1 MTSMF
6 YLPRKLSGDSQIYT
20 EAELLAASKFVVVL
34 AEPGGGK
41 TDLMES
47 LARQLGTKAV
57 TATRFRHMGAEV
69 ENSPL
74 VIDAFDELAK
84 IDQSGI
90 HLVLANACKAK
101 ATRVIISSRSSEWS
115 NADTQLF
122 GEFFGEQPLV
132 VRLCEFDESDQQ
144 AIFLH
149 HYPEENF
156 IAFRSEVIRFEL
168 EPLLPNPL
176 FLQLF
181 AGAYIESD
189 RHFIDKRSIFSTAVE
204 RLAKE
209 ANSRVRSAAH
219 TLTSQQKIEL
229 AAEVFAKLLLSGAEG
244 VSTQEAMA
252 DRIYPTLA
260 SLLHPIASRND
271 ILATQLFK
279 PGERVDLHRPVH
291 KIVAEYCA
299 AHYLT
304 QRIADPTKPLML
316 ASCFAVIAPNNT
328 VRDELRGLLGWMAAL
343 GDQAIQEEAI
353 RIDPYAVL
361 ANGDPSQLLP
371 GSKRMLLAQLRKF
384 AAQDPYFRRGDY
396 WRRFSI
402 AGFFTQDVA
411 DELKPLLA
419 TGDEGHLRDLILELL
434 AGSSAIDSL
443 QDELHQLALAS
454 QESAH
459 TRILAT
465 RCLLKITGRDHY
477 ADLASLIIEASEVSL
492 EIAAE
497 IIIALG
503 YQTFERQYL
512 SDFLLVCATLYPGHD
527 VRERTI
533 GARYFI
539 KKFIAKIDL
548 GSTEWLLDELTR
560 DLACHCGKK
569 CYECDCRN
577 GISKI
582 AGALLDHYFDTAQAP
597 FDPVKVWR
605 WTQGLNFH
613 KSKRPDESSSVR
625 TLCADHLLRQ
635 GVIELAF
642 SKLIDRDDI
651 FHTRLYNF
659 GWYAHSG
666 LTFQSTDYEF
676 IVDLAFEMENVTLW
690 GFFIERH
697 QYYRKS
703 EERGA
708 NTLRRHMREQAL
720 LKPEFMKLWA
730 RSNKV
735 AKEEFRWEHYERSRK
750 LARKI
755 RCRNKKDM
763 AVHAANIKYIE
774 ENRALVES
782 GRHWGWL
789 VHFSELLLMAPD
801 RIELECGDKNIVH
814 NALINCLDFIA
825 PNIPTLNKLAEL
837 QCASQYL
844 KVEVILYAAC
854 IEIMRVNGN
863 LEVVESRLLSALRT
877 NINMGYSAISNE
889 ERDLLKAEV
898 DRLIF
903 SNPAKAENFIR
914 QYLEPQLVNK
924 ACNNTELWLL
934 KRDDNFSHLR
944 ASLSIEWLQS
954 YPELNLSTLSE
965 LFDIAAQYGDRT
977 DLNEIIASR
986 CGELMSVW
994 PSLTDNDE
1002 IEQKRTFWLLRSF
1015 YFIEDTPEQYW
1026 DWLKRDRDTVLL
1038 FYRFSS
1044 SINRSENPSWPA
1056 LTAGKSYNILDAF
1069 IEQWP
1074 KVDLPSG
1081 WGSDSPQDEKAYRF
1095 LKDLLWS
1102 FNTDD
1107 GASYIKL
1114 LLADP
1119 RFSDFHMDLQSIYAT
1134 QIRKRAL
1141 RDFTPPLPQEIIKLL
1156 DGNEVVTVE
1165 GLRKLV
1171 LYELQRYQQD
1181 INGGEFN
1188 SAERFYEKDERLDE
1202 VRSTEII
1209 AERIKLRLEPQS
1221 ITVTPEH
1228 QLKDRNRSDFTVTKM
1243 IGGQRRLLV
1252 TEVKGQWHRELY
1264 TAASAQ
1270 LYERYSIHPDA
1281 EQQGIFLVIW
1291 FGADEV
1297 VAGRKSHGIESA
1309 EILKSDIEEKLPAEL
1324 LGLIDVFVLD
1334 VSRS

>member
-1 MTSMF
+1 MTSTF

-20 EAELLAASKFVVVL
+20 EAELLAASMFVVVL

-41 TDLMES
+41 TELMES

-90 HLVLANACKAK
+90 HLLLANACKAK

-115 NADTQLF
+115 NADTQSF
-122 GEFFGEQPLV
+122 REFLGEQPLV
-132 VRLCEFDESDQQ
+132 VRLCEFEGDDQQ

-156 IAFRSEVIRFEL
+156 VSFRSEVIRFEL

-181 AGAYIESD
+181 AGAYIESN

-209 ANSRVRSAAH
+209 ANSSVRSAAH
-219 TLTSQQKIEL
+219 SLTSQQKIGL
-229 AAEVFAKLLLSGAEG
+229 ASEVFAKLLLSGAEG
-244 VSTQEAMA
+244 VSTQDATA
-252 DRIYPTLA
+252 DRIYPTLT

-279 PGERVDLHRPVH
+279 PGERVDQHRPVH

-304 QRIADPTKPLML
+304 QRIADLDKPLML
-316 ASCFAVIAPNNT
+316 ANCFAVIAPNNT

-343 GDQAIQEEAI
+343 GNRAIQEEAI

-371 GSKRMLLAQLRKF
+371 SSKRMLLAQLRKF

-477 ADLASLIIEASEVSL
+477 ADLASLIVEASEVSL

-512 SDFLLVCATLYPGHD
+512 YDFIRVCATLYPGHD

-539 KKFIAKIDL
+539 KKFIAKINL
-548 GSTEWLLDELTR
+548 VATEWLLDDLTR
-560 DLACHCGKK
+560 DLVCHCGKE

-582 AGALLDHYFDTAQAP
+582 VGLLLDHYFDMVQAP

-605 WTQGLNFH
+605 WTQGINFH
-613 KSKRPDESSSVR
+613 GSKRADESSSVR
-625 TLCADHLLRQ
+625 ILSTDHLLRQ
-635 GVIELAF
+635 GIIAQAF
-642 SKLIDRDDI
+642 SNLTDVDDI
-651 FHTRLYNF
+651 HHTQLYNF
-659 GWYAHSG
+659 SWHGHSG
-666 LTFQSTDYEF
+666 LNLQSIDYKF
-676 IVDLAFEMENVTLW
+676 IVDLAFEIENITLW
-690 GFFIERH
+690 AYFIERH

-703 EERGA
+703 EERGP
-708 NTLRRHMREQAL
+708 NYLRRHMREQAL
-720 LKPEFMKLWA
+720 LKPKFMQVWA

-735 AKEEFRWEHYERSRK
+735 TKEQFQREHHEWHRRRSRIIG
-750 LARKI
+750 R
-755 RCRNKKDM
+755 RDNKQM
-763 AVHAANIKYIE
+763 ALRATNIKYLQ
-774 ENRALVES
+774 ENRELVES
-782 GRHWGWL
+782 GRHWGGV

-903 SNPAKAENFIR
+903 SNPTKAESFIR

-924 ACNNTELWLL
+924 VCHNTELWLL

-944 ASLSIEWLQS
+944 ASLSIEWLQN
-954 YPELNLSTLSE
+954 YPELNLSTLGE
-965 LFDIAAQYGDRT
+965 LFDIAAQYGERT
-977 DLNEIIASR
+977 ELNEVIANR
-986 CGELMSVW
+986 CSELMSAW
-994 PSLTDNDE
+994 PYLTDNDE

-1056 LTAGKSYNILDAF
+1056 LSAGKAYKILDGF
-1069 IEQWP
+1069 IERWP
-1074 KVDLPSG
+1074 KVELPSG
-1081 WGSDSPQDEKAYRF
+1081 WGSDSPQDEKAYRL
-1095 LKDLLWS
+1095 LKELLWS
-1102 FNTDD
+1102 FNKDD
-1107 GASYIKL
+1107 GASYIRL
-1114 LLADP
+1114 LLSDL
-1119 RFSDFHMDLQSIYAT
+1119 RFSDFHMDLQSINASL
-1134 QIRKRAL
+1134 IRKRAL

-1171 LYELQRYQQD
+1171 LYELHRYQQD

-1188 SAERFYEKDERLDE
+1188 SAERFYEKGERLDE

-1209 AERIKLRLEPQS
+1209 AERIKLRLEPQN

>member
-1 MTSMF
+1 MTSTF
-6 YLPRKLSGDSQIYT
+6 YLPRKLSSDSQIYT

-41 TDLMES
+41 TELMES

-69 ENSPL
+69 ENSPQ

-115 NADTQLF
+115 NADTQSF
-122 GEFFGEQPLV
+122 GEFFGVQPLV
-132 VRLCEFDESDQQ
+132 VRLYEFDESDQQ

-149 HYPEENF
+149 HYPEEDF

-209 ANSRVRSAAH
+209 ANSRVKSAAH
-219 TLTSQQKIEL
+219 SLTSQQKIEL

-244 VSTQEAMA
+244 VSTQDATA
-252 DRIYPTLA
+252 DRIYPTLT
-260 SLLHPIASRND
+260 SLLHQIASRND

-279 PGERVDLHRPVH
+279 PGERVDQHRPVH

-304 QRIADPTKPLML
+304 QRIADPAKPLML
-316 ASCFAVIAPNNT
+316 ANCFAVIAPNNT

-343 GDQAIQEEAI
+343 GNRAIQEEAI

-371 GSKRMLLAQLRKF
+371 SSKRMLLEQLRKF

-443 QDELHQLALAS
+443 QDELHQLTLAS

-477 ADLASLIIEASEVSL
+477 ADLAGLIAEASEVSL
-492 EIAAE
+492 ENAAE
-497 IIIALG
+497 IIITRG

-512 SDFLLVCATLYPGHD
+512 SGFLRVCATLYPGHD

-539 KKFIAKIDL
+539 KKFIAKINL
-548 GSTEWLLDELTR
+548 VATEWLLDDLTR
-560 DLACHCGKK
+560 DLVCHCGKE

-582 AGALLDHYFDTAQAP
+582 VGLFLDHYFDMVQAP

-613 KSKRPDESSSVR
+613 GSKRADESSSVR
-625 TLCADHLLRQ
+625 ILSTNHLLRQ
-635 GVIELAF
+635 GIIAKAF
-642 SKLIDRDDI
+642 SNLTDANDI
-651 FHTRLYNF
+651 HHTQLYNF
-659 GWYAHSG
+659 SWHSHSG
-666 LTFQSTDYEF
+666 LNLQSMDYKF
-676 IVDLAFEMENVTLW
+676 IVDLAFEIENITLW
-690 GFFIERH
+690 AYFIERH

-703 EERGA
+703 EERGP
-708 NTLRRHMREQAL
+708 NPLRRHMREQAL
-720 LKPEFMKLWA
+720 LKPKFMQVWA
-730 RSNKV
+730 KSNKV
-735 AKEEFRWEHYERSRK
+735 TKEQFQREHHEWHRRR
-750 LARKI
+750 ARI
-755 RCRNKKDM
+755 IGHRDNKQM
-763 AVHAANIKYIE
+763 ALRATNIKYLQ
-774 ENRALVES
+774 ENRELVES

-789 VHFSELLLMAPD
+789 VHFSELLLMAPE
-801 RIELECGDKNIVH
+801 RIELECGDKNIIH

-889 ERDLLKAEV
+889 ERDQLKAEV

-903 SNPAKAENFIR
+903 SNQTKAESFIR

-924 ACNNTELWLL
+924 VCHNTELWLL

-944 ASLSIEWLQS
+944 TSLSIEWLQN
-954 YPELNLSTLSE
+954 YPELNLSTLGE
-965 LFDIAAQYGDRT
+965 LFDIAAQYGERT
-977 DLNEIIASR
+977 ALNEVIASR
-986 CGELMSVW
+986 CSELMSAW
-994 PSLTDNDE
+994 PSLTDNNE

-1026 DWLKRDRDTVLL
+1026 DWLKRDKDTVLL

-1056 LTAGKSYNILDAF
+1056 LSADKAYKILDGF
-1069 IEQWP
+1069 IERWP
-1074 KVDLPSG
+1074 KVELPSG
-1081 WGSDSPQDEKAYRF
+1081 WGSDSPQDEKAYRL
-1095 LKDLLWS
+1095 LKELLWS

-1107 GASYIKL
+1107 GASYIRL
-1114 LLADP
+1114 LLSDL
-1119 RFSDFHMDLQSIYAT
+1119 RFSDFHMDLQSINASL
-1134 QIRKRAL
+1134 IRKRAL

-1171 LYELQRYQQD
+1171 LYELHRYQQD
-1181 INGGEFN
+1181 IYGGEFN
-1188 SAERFYEKDERLDE
+1188 SAERFYEKGERLDE

-1209 AERIKLRLEPQS
+1209 AERIKLRLEPQN

-1228 QLKDRNRSDFTVTKM
+1228 QLKDRNRSDFTFTK
-1243 IGGQRRLLV
+1243 IIAGQRRLLV

-1264 TAASAQ
+1264 KAASAQ

-1291 FGADEV
+1291 FGANEE
-1297 VAGRKSHGIESA
+1297 VAGRKKHGIESA
-1309 EILKSDIEEKLPAEL
+1309 EMLKIDIEEKLPAEL

-1334 VSRS
+1334 VSRH

>member
-1 MTSMF
+1 MTSTF

-20 EAELLAASKFVVVL
+20 EAELLAASMFVVVL

-57 TATRFRHMGAEV
+57 TATRFRHMGAEE

-115 NADTQLF
+115 NADTQSF

-219 TLTSQQKIEL
+219 SLTSQQKIEL

-244 VSTQEAMA
+244 VSTQDATA

-343 GDQAIQEEAI
+343 GDRAIQEEAI

-371 GSKRMLLAQLRKF
+371 GSKRMLLAQLRNF

-411 DELKPLLA
+411 DELKRLLA

-443 QDELHQLALAS
+443 QDELLQLALAS

-459 TRILAT
+459 IRILST
-465 RCLLKITGRDHY
+465 RCLLKITGRDHH
-477 ADLASLIIEASEVSL
+477 ADLAFFIAEASKVSL

-497 IIIALG
+497 IILTLG
-503 YQTFERQYL
+503 YQIFERQYL
-512 SDFLLVCATLYPGHD
+512 SDFLRVCATLYPDHQM
-527 VRERTI
+527 RERTI

-539 KKFIAKIDL
+539 KNFIAEIDL
-548 GSTEWLLDELTR
+548 LTTEWLLDELTR

-582 AGALLDHYFDTAQAP
+582 VGSLLDHYFDMAQAP

-605 WTQGLNFH
+605 WTQELNFH
-613 KSKRPDESSSVR
+613 GRRGPEHSSSVR
-625 TLCADHLLRQ
+625 VLFTDHLLRQ
-635 GVIELAF
+635 SVITLAF
-642 SKLIDRDDI
+642 SNLTDEDDI
-651 FHTRLYNF
+651 SHTRRYHF
-659 GWYAHSG
+659 DWHDHSG
-666 LTFQSTDYEF
+666 LTFQSRDYEF
-676 IVDLAFEMENVTLW
+676 IVDLAFEIDNVTLW
-690 GFFIERH
+690 AYFIERH

-703 EERGA
+703 EERGP
-708 NTLRRHMREQAL
+708 NPLRRHMREQAL
-720 LKPEFMKLWA
+720 LKPKFMQTWA
-730 RSNKV
+730 RSNKEN
-735 AKEEFRWEHYERSRK
+735 KDRFQGDQHKSHRK
-750 LARKI
+750 SARAI
-755 RCRNKKDM
+755 GRQNKKQM
-763 AVHAANIKYIE
+763 ALHAANIKYIQ
-774 ENRALVES
+774 ENRELVES
-782 GRHWGWL
+782 GRDWEYL
-789 VHFSELLLMAPD
+789 VRFSELLLIKPD
-801 RIELECGDKNIVH
+801 WIELEFGDKAIVH
-814 NALINCLDFIA
+814 NALLNCLGFIS
-825 PNIPTLNKLAEL
+825 PHIPGLDKLAEL
-837 QCASQYL
+837 QCTSQSFN
-844 KVEVILYAAC
+844 VETVLYAAC
-854 IEIMRVNGN
+854 IQTIRIKGN
-863 LEVVESRLLSALRT
+863 LEAIDHRLLAALRT

-889 ERDLLKAEV
+889 ERDLLRTEV

-903 SNPAKAENFIR
+903 SDPAKAESFIR
-914 QYLEPQLVNK
+914 QYLEPQLAHKTCSNV
-924 ACNNTELWLL
+924 ELWLL

-944 ASLSIEWLQS
+944 ASLSIEWLQN
-954 YPELNLSTLSE
+954 YPELNFSTLSE
-965 LFDIAAQYGDRT
+965 LFDIAAQYGDCT
-977 DLNEIIASR
+977 ELNEVITSR
-986 CGELMSVW
+986 CSELMSVW

-1056 LTAGKSYNILDAF
+1056 LSADKAYKILDGF
-1069 IEQWP
+1069 IERWP
-1074 KVDLPSG
+1074 KVELPSS
-1081 WGSDSPQDEKAYRF
+1081 WGSDSPQDEKAYRL
-1095 LKDLLWS
+1095 LKELLWS

-1107 GASYIKL
+1107 GASYIRL
-1114 LLADP
+1114 LLSDL
-1119 RFSDFHMDLQSIYAT
+1119 RFSDFHMDLQSINASL
-1134 QIRKRAL
+1134 IRKRAL

-1171 LYELQRYQQD
+1171 LYELHRYQQD

-1188 SAERFYEKDERLDE
+1188 SAERFYEKGERLDE

-1209 AERIKLRLEPQS
+1209 AERIKLRLEPQN

>member
-1 MTSMF
+1 MTSTF
-6 YLPRKLSGDSQIYT
+6 YLPRKLSGDGQVYT
-20 EAELLAASKFVVVL
+20 EAELLAASMFVVVL

-41 TDLMES
+41 TDLMGS

-57 TATRFRHMGAEV
+57 TATRFRHMGAEE

-115 NADTQLF
+115 NADTQSF

-176 FLQLF
+176 FLKLF

-219 TLTSQQKIEL
+219 SLTSQQKIEL

-244 VSTQEAMA
+244 VSTQDATA

-304 QRIADPTKPLML
+304 QRIADPTKPLMF

-343 GDQAIQEEAI
+343 GDRAIQEEAI

-402 AGFFTQDVA
+402 ADFFTQDVA
-411 DELKPLLA
+411 DELKRLLA

-443 QDELHQLALAS
+443 QDELLQLALAS

-465 RCLLKITGRDHY
+465 RCLLKTTGRDHH
-477 ADLASLIIEASEVSL
+477 ADLASLIVEASEVSL
-492 EIAAE
+492 ECAAE
-497 IIIALG
+497 IIITLG

-512 SDFLLVCATLYPGHD
+512 SDFLLVCATLYPSHQEL
-527 VRERTI
+527 ERTI

-539 KKFIAKIDL
+539 KNFIAEIDPL
-548 GSTEWLLDELTR
+548 TTEWLLDELTR
-560 DLACHCGKK
+560 DLACHCGKE

-582 AGALLDHYFDTAQAP
+582 VGSLLDHYFDMAQAP

-613 KSKRPDESSSVR
+613 GSKRADESSSVR
-625 TLCADHLLRQ
+625 ILSTDHLLRQ
-635 GVIELAF
+635 GIIAQAF
-642 SKLIDRDDI
+642 SNLTDADDI
-651 FHTRLYNF
+651 HHTQLYNF
-659 GWYAHSG
+659 SWHGHSG
-666 LTFQSTDYEF
+666 LNLQSIDYKF
-676 IVDLAFEMENVTLW
+676 IVDLAFEIENITLW
-690 GFFIERH
+690 AYFIERH

-703 EERGA
+703 EERGP
-708 NTLRRHMREQAL
+708 NPLRRHMREQAL
-720 LKPEFMKLWA
+720 LKPKFMQVWA
-730 RSNKV
+730 RYNKV
-735 AKEEFRWEHYERSRK
+735 TKEQFQREHHEWHRRRSRIIG
-750 LARKI
+750 R
-755 RCRNKKDM
+755 RDNKQM
-763 AVHAANIKYIE
+763 ALRATNIKYLQ
-774 ENRALVES
+774 ENRELVES

-814 NALINCLDFIA
+814 NALINCLDFIS
-825 PNIPTLNKLAEL
+825 PNIPNLNKLAEL

-844 KVEVILYAAC
+844 KVEIILYAAC
-854 IEIMRVNGN
+854 IEIMRVNGS
-863 LEVVESRLLSALRT
+863 LDVVESRLLSALRT

-889 ERDLLKAEV
+889 ERALLRAEV

-903 SNPAKAENFIR
+903 SDPAKAESFIR
-914 QYLEPQLVNK
+914 QYLEPQLANK
-924 ACNNTELWLL
+924 TCSNVELWLL

-944 ASLSIEWLQS
+944 VSLSIEWLQN

-986 CGELMSVW
+986 CSELMSAW
-994 PSLTDNDE
+994 RSLTDNDE

-1026 DWLKRDRDTVLL
+1026 NWLKRDRDTVLL

-1044 SINRSENPSWPA
+1044 SINRNEYPNWPA
-1056 LTAGKSYNILDAF
+1056 LSAGKAYKILDEF
-1069 IEQWP
+1069 IERWP
-1074 KVDLPSG
+1074 KVELPSG
-1081 WGSDSPQDEKAYRF
+1081 WGSDSPADEKAYRF
-1095 LKDLLWS
+1095 LKELLWS

-1107 GASYIKL
+1107 GESYIKL
-1114 LLADP
+1114 LLSDL
-1119 RFSDFHMDLQSIYAT
+1119 RFSDFYMDLQSINASL
-1134 QIRKRAL
+1134 IRKRAL
-1141 RDFTPPLPQEIIKLL
+1141 RDFTPPQPQEIIKLL
-1156 DGNEVVTVE
+1156 NGNEAVTVE
-1165 GLRKLV
+1165 GLRKRV
-1171 LYELQRYQQD
+1171 LQELQTYQHE
-1181 INGGEFN
+1181 IYGGEFN
-1188 SAERFYEKDERLDE
+1188 PADRFYQSDKRLDE
-1202 VRSTEII
+1202 RPATKII
-1209 AERIKLRLEPQS
+1209 AERLHHRLEPLGIS
-1221 ITVTPEH
+1221 VTIEH
-1228 QLKDRNRSDFTVTKM
+1228 ELKDENRSDFTATKM
-1243 IGGQRRLLV
+1243 VSGQRRLLV

-1264 TAASAQ
+1264 KAASAQ
-1270 LYERYSIHPDA
+1270 LYDRYSIHPDA
-1281 EQQGIFLVIW
+1281 EHQGIFLVIW
-1291 FGADEV
+1291 FGANEE
-1297 VAGRKSHGIESA
+1297 VAGRKKHGIKSA
-1309 EILKSDIEEKLPAEL
+1309 QMLKIDIESKLPAEL

-1334 VSRS
+1334 VSRL

>member
-41 TDLMES
+41 TELMES

-115 NADTQLF
+115 NADTQSF

-343 GDQAIQEEAI
+343 GDRAIQEEAI

-361 ANGDPSQLLP
+361 VNGDPSQLLP
-371 GSKRMLLAQLRKF
+371 SSKRMLLEQLRKF

-443 QDELHQLALAS
+443 QDELHELALAS

-465 RCLLKITGRDHY
+465 RCLLKTTGRDHH
-477 ADLASLIIEASEVSL
+477 ADLASLIVEASEVSL

-497 IIIALG
+497 IIIALK

-512 SDFLLVCATLYPGHD
+512 SDFLRVCATLYPGHD

-539 KKFIAKIDL
+539 EKFIAKINL
-548 GSTEWLLDELTR
+548 VATEWLLDDLTIN
-560 DLACHCGKK
+560 LVCHCGKE

-582 AGALLDHYFDTAQAP
+582 VGLLLDHYFDMVQAP

-613 KSKRPDESSSVR
+613 GSKRADESSSVR
-625 TLCADHLLRQ
+625 ILSTDHLLRQ
-635 GVIELAF
+635 GIIAQAF
-642 SKLIDRDDI
+642 SNLTDADEIH
-651 FHTRLYNF
+651 HTQLYNF
-659 GWYAHSG
+659 SWHGHSG
-666 LTFQSTDYEF
+666 LNLQSIDFKF

-690 GFFIERH
+690 AYFIEQH
-697 QYYRKS
+697 QYYRRS
-703 EERGA
+703 EERGK
-708 NTLRRHMREQAL
+708 NSLRQHMREQAL
-720 LKPEFMKLWA
+720 LKPALMRVWA
-730 RSNKV
+730 KSNKV
-735 AKEEFRWEHYERSRK
+735 TKEQFQRHRHEWLRKRSKVLGR
-750 LARKI
+750 RD
-755 RCRNKKDM
+755 KKQT
-763 AVHAANIKYIE
+763 ALHSANIKYVQ
-774 ENRALVES
+774 ENKELVES
-782 GRHWGWL
+782 GRHWSL
-789 VHFSELLLMAPD
+789 LIRFSELFLMAPD
-801 RIELECGDKNIVH
+801 RIELEFGDKVIVH
-814 NALINCLDFIA
+814 NALLNCLDFIS
-825 PNIPTLNKLAEL
+825 PHVPGLEKLAEL
-837 QCASQYL
+837 QCASQSL
-844 KVEVILYAAC
+844 NVETVLYAAC
-854 IEIMRVNGN
+854 IQILRVKGN
-863 LEVVESRLLSALRT
+863 LETVDYRLLGALRT
-877 NINMGYSAISNE
+877 NINISYSAISKE
-889 ERDLLKAEV
+889 ERDLLRTEV

-903 SNPAKAENFIR
+903 PVPEKAERFIR
-914 QYLEPQLVNK
+914 QYLEPQL
-924 ACNNTELWLL
+924 AHRTCNNTEVWILR
-934 KRDDNFSHLR
+934 RDDNFSHLR
-944 ASLSIEWLQS
+944 ASLSIEWLQN

-965 LFDIAAQYGDRT
+965 LFDIAVQYGDRT
-977 DLNEIIASR
+977 ELNEVIASR
-986 CGELMSVW
+986 CNELMSAW

-1002 IEQKRTFWLLRSF
+1002 IEQKRTFWLLRAF
-1015 YFIEDTPEQYW
+1015 YFIDDTPEQFW
-1026 DWLKRDRDTVLL
+1026 GWLKRDRDTVLL

-1044 SINRSENPSWPA
+1044 SINRSEYPNWPA
-1056 LTAGKSYNILDAF
+1056 LSAGKAYKILDEF
-1069 IEQWP
+1069 IERWP
-1074 KVDLPSG
+1074 KVELPSG
-1081 WGSDSPQDEKAYRF
+1081 WGSDSPKDEKAYRF
-1095 LKDLLWS
+1095 LKELLWS

-1171 LYELQRYQQD
+1171 LYELQLYQQD

-1188 SAERFYEKDERLDE
+1188 SAERFYEKGERLDE

-1209 AERIKLRLEPQS
+1209 AERIKLRLEPQN

-1270 LYERYSIHPDA
+1270 LYDRYSIHPDA

-1291 FGADEV
+1291 FGANEE
-1297 VAGRKSHGIESA
+1297 VAGRKKHGIESA
-1309 EILKSDIEEKLPAEL
+1309 QMLKIDIEAKLPAEL

>member
-41 TDLMES
+41 TELMES

-219 TLTSQQKIEL
+219 TLTSQHKIEL

-503 YQTFERQYL
+503 CQTFERQYL

-625 TLCADHLLRQ
+625 TLCADHFLRQ

-659 GWYAHSG
+659 GWHAHSG

-854 IEIMRVNGN
+854 IEIMRVNVN

>member
-1 MTSMF
+1 MTSTF
-6 YLPRKLSGDSQIYT
+6 YLPRKLSGDGQVYT
-20 EAELLAASKFVVVL
+20 EAELLAASMFVVVL

-41 TDLMES
+41 TDLMGS

-57 TATRFRHMGAEV
+57 TATRFRHMGAEE

-115 NADTQLF
+115 NADTQSF

-176 FLQLF
+176 FLKLF

-219 TLTSQQKIEL
+219 SLTSQQKIEL

-244 VSTQEAMA
+244 VSTQDATA

-304 QRIADPTKPLML
+304 QRIADPTKPLMF

-343 GDQAIQEEAI
+343 GDRAIQEEAI

-402 AGFFTQDVA
+402 ADFFTQDVA
-411 DELKPLLA
+411 DELKRLLA

-443 QDELHQLALAS
+443 QDELLQLALAS

-465 RCLLKITGRDHY
+465 RCLLKTTGRDHH
-477 ADLASLIIEASEVSL
+477 ADLASLIVEASEVSL
-492 EIAAE
+492 ECAAE
-497 IIIALG
+497 IIITLG

-512 SDFLLVCATLYPGHD
+512 SDFLLVCATLYPSHQEL
-527 VRERTI
+527 ERTI

-539 KKFIAKIDL
+539 KNFIAEIDPL
-548 GSTEWLLDELTR
+548 TTEWLLDELTR
-560 DLACHCGKK
+560 DLACHCGKE

-582 AGALLDHYFDTAQAP
+582 VGSLLDHYFDMAQAP

-613 KSKRPDESSSVR
+613 GSKRADESSSVR
-625 TLCADHLLRQ
+625 ILSTDHLLRQ
-635 GVIELAF
+635 GIIAQVF
-642 SKLIDRDDI
+642 SNLTDADDI
-651 FHTRLYNF
+651 HHTQLYNF
-659 GWYAHSG
+659 SWHGHSG
-666 LTFQSTDYEF
+666 LNLQSIDYKF
-676 IVDLAFEMENVTLW
+676 IVDLAFEIENITLW
-690 GFFIERH
+690 AYFIERH

-703 EERGA
+703 EERGP
-708 NTLRRHMREQAL
+708 NPLRRHMREQAL
-720 LKPEFMKLWA
+720 LKPKFMQVWA
-730 RSNKV
+730 RYNKV
-735 AKEEFRWEHYERSRK
+735 TKEQFQREHHEWHRRRSRIIG
-750 LARKI
+750 R
-755 RCRNKKDM
+755 RDNKQM
-763 AVHAANIKYIE
+763 ALRATNIKYLQ
-774 ENRALVES
+774 ENRELVES

-814 NALINCLDFIA
+814 NALINCLDFIS
-825 PNIPTLNKLAEL
+825 PNIPNLNKLAEL

-844 KVEVILYAAC
+844 KVEIILYAAC
-854 IEIMRVNGN
+854 IEIMRVNGS
-863 LEVVESRLLSALRT
+863 LDVVESRLLSALRT

-889 ERDLLKAEV
+889 ERALLRAEV

-903 SNPAKAENFIR
+903 SDPAKAESFIR
-914 QYLEPQLVNK
+914 QYLEPQLANK
-924 ACNNTELWLL
+924 TCSNVELWLL

-944 ASLSIEWLQS
+944 VSLSIEWLQN

-986 CGELMSVW
+986 CSELMSAW
-994 PSLTDNDE
+994 RSLTDNDE

-1026 DWLKRDRDTVLL
+1026 NWLKRDRDTVLL

-1044 SINRSENPSWPA
+1044 SINRNEYPNWPA
-1056 LTAGKSYNILDAF
+1056 LSAGKAYKILDEF
-1069 IEQWP
+1069 IERWP
-1074 KVDLPSG
+1074 KVELPSG
-1081 WGSDSPQDEKAYRF
+1081 WGSDSPADEKAYRF
-1095 LKDLLWS
+1095 LKELLWS

-1107 GASYIKL
+1107 GESYIKL
-1114 LLADP
+1114 LLSDL
-1119 RFSDFHMDLQSIYAT
+1119 RFSDFYMDLQSINASL
-1134 QIRKRAL
+1134 IRKRAL
-1141 RDFTPPLPQEIIKLL
+1141 RDFTPPQPQEIIKLL
-1156 DGNEVVTVE
+1156 NGNEAVTVE
-1165 GLRKLV
+1165 GLRKRV
-1171 LYELQRYQQD
+1171 LQELQTYQHE
-1181 INGGEFN
+1181 IYGGEFN
-1188 SAERFYEKDERLDE
+1188 PADRFYQSDKRLDE
-1202 VRSTEII
+1202 RPATKII
-1209 AERIKLRLEPQS
+1209 AERLHHRLEPLGIS
-1221 ITVTPEH
+1221 VTIEH
-1228 QLKDRNRSDFTVTKM
+1228 ELKDENRSDFTATKM
-1243 IGGQRRLLV
+1243 VSGQRRLLV

-1264 TAASAQ
+1264 KAASAQ
-1270 LYERYSIHPDA
+1270 LYDRYSIHPDA
-1281 EQQGIFLVIW
+1281 EHQGIFLVIW
-1291 FGADEV
+1291 FGANEE
-1297 VAGRKSHGIESA
+1297 VAGRKKHGIKSA
-1309 EILKSDIEEKLPAEL
+1309 QMLKIDIESKLPAEL

-1334 VSRS
+1334 VSRL

>member
-1 MTSMF
+1 MTSTF

-20 EAELLAASKFVVVL
+20 EAELLAASMFVVVL

-41 TDLMES
+41 TELMES

-69 ENSPL
+69 ENNPL

-90 HLVLANACKAK
+90 HLLLANACKAK

-115 NADTQLF
+115 NADTQSF
-122 GEFFGEQPLV
+122 REFLGEQPLV
-132 VRLCEFDESDQQ
+132 VRLCEFEGDDQQ

-156 IAFRSEVIRFEL
+156 VSFRSEVIRFEL

-209 ANSRVRSAAH
+209 ANSSVRSAAH
-219 TLTSQQKIEL
+219 SLTSQQKIEL
-229 AAEVFAKLLLSGAEG
+229 VSEVFAKLLLSGAEG
-244 VSTQEAMA
+244 VSTQDATA

-260 SLLHPIASRND
+260 SLLYPIASRND

-279 PGERVDLHRPVH
+279 PGDRVDQHRPVH

-304 QRIADPTKPLML
+304 QRIADPSKPLML
-316 ASCFAVIAPNNT
+316 ANCFAVIAPNNT

-343 GDQAIQEEAI
+343 GNRAIQEEAI

-371 GSKRMLLAQLRKF
+371 SSKRMLLEQLRKF

-512 SDFLLVCATLYPGHD
+512 SDFLLVCATLYPNHQEL
-527 VRERTI
+527 ERTI

-539 KKFIAKIDL
+539 KNFIAEIDL
-548 GSTEWLLDELTR
+548 LTTEWLLDELTR

-569 CYECDCRN
+569 CYECYCRN

-582 AGALLDHYFDTAQAP
+582 VGSLLDHYFDMAQSP
-597 FDPVKVWR
+597 FDTVKVWR
-605 WTQGLNFH
+605 WTQELNFH
-613 KSKRPDESSSVR
+613 GRRGPENSSSVR
-625 TLCADHLLRQ
+625 ILCTDHFLRQ
-635 GVIELAF
+635 GIIAQAF
-642 SKLIDRDDI
+642 SNLTDADDI
-651 FHTRLYNF
+651 HHTQLYNF
-659 GWYAHSG
+659 SWHSHSG
-666 LTFQSTDYEF
+666 LNFQSIDCKF
-676 IVDLAFEMENVTLW
+676 IVDLAFEIENITLW
-690 GFFIERH
+690 AYFIERH

-703 EERGA
+703 EERGP
-708 NTLRRHMREQAL
+708 NPLRRHIREQAL
-720 LKPEFMKLWA
+720 LKPAFMREWA
-730 RSNKV
+730 KSNKV
-735 AKEEFRWEHYERSRK
+735 TKEQFQRYRHEWLRKRSRVIG
-750 LARKI
+750 R
-755 RCRNKKDM
+755 REKKQR
-763 AVHAANIKYIE
+763 ALHAANIKYVQ
-774 ENRALVES
+774 ENRELVAS
-782 GRHWGWL
+782 GRHWSL
-789 VHFSELLLMAPD
+789 LIRFSELFLMAPD
-801 RIELECGDKNIVH
+801 RIEHEFGDKEIVH
-814 NALINCLDFIA
+814 NALLNCLDFIS
-825 PNIPTLNKLAEL
+825 PHIPELGKLAEL
-837 QCASQYL
+837 QCASQSI
-844 KVEVILYAAC
+844 KVEMILYAAC
-854 IEIMRVNGN
+854 IKIFRVKGN
-863 LEVVESRLLSALRT
+863 LEAVNDRLLSALRT
-877 NINMGYSAISNE
+877 NINMGYSEISNE
-889 ERDLLKAEV
+889 ERDLLRTEV

-903 SNPAKAENFIR
+903 SAPAKAESFIR
-914 QYLEPQLVNK
+914 QYLEPQLARK
-924 ACNNTELWLL
+924 TCNNVELWLL

-944 ASLSIEWLQS
+944 ASLSIEWLQK

-965 LFDIAAQYGDRT
+965 LFDIAAQYGERT
-977 DLNEIIASR
+977 DLNEIITSR
-986 CGELMSVW
+986 CSQLMSLW

-1002 IEQKRTFWLLRSF
+1002 FEQKRTFWLLRSF

-1026 DWLKRDRDTVLL
+1026 NWLKIDRDTVLL

-1044 SINRSENPSWPA
+1044 SINRNEYPNWPA
-1056 LTAGKSYNILDAF
+1056 LSAGKAYKILDEF
-1069 IEQWP
+1069 IERWP
-1074 KVDLPSG
+1074 KVELPSG
-1081 WGSDSPQDEKAYRF
+1081 WGSDSPEDEKAYRF

-1171 LYELQRYQQD
+1171 LYELHRYQQD

-1188 SAERFYEKDERLDE
+1188 SAERFYEKGERQG
-1202 VRSTEII
+1202 
-1209 AERIKLRLEPQS
+1209 K
-1221 ITVTPEH
+1221 IT
-1228 QLKDRNRSDFTVTKM
+1228 N
-1243 IGGQRRLLV
+1243 
-1252 TEVKGQWHRELY
+1252 
-1264 TAASAQ
+1264 
-1270 LYERYSIHPDA
+1270 
-1281 EQQGIFLVIW
+1281 
-1291 FGADEV
+1291 
-1297 VAGRKSHGIESA
+1297 
-1309 EILKSDIEEKLPAEL
+1309 
-1324 LGLIDVFVLD
+1324 VF
-1334 VSRS
+1334 

>member
-1 MTSMF
+1 MF
-6 YLPRKLSGDSQIYT
+6 YLPRKLYGDSRTYT
-20 EAELLAASKFVVVL
+20 EAELLAASRFVVVL

-41 TDLMES
+41 TELMES

-90 HLVLANACKAK
+90 HLLLANACKVK

-115 NADTQLF
+115 NADTQSF
-122 GEFFGEQPLV
+122 REFLGEQPLV
-132 VRLCEFDESDQQ
+132 VRLCEFEGDDQQ

-156 IAFRSEVIRFEL
+156 VSFRSEVIRFEL

-209 ANSRVRSAAH
+209 ANSSVRSAAH
-219 TLTSQQKIEL
+219 SLTSQQKIEL
-229 AAEVFAKLLLSGAEG
+229 VSEVFAKLLLSGAEG
-244 VSTQEAMA
+244 VSTQDATA
-252 DRIYPTLA
+252 DRLYPTLT

-279 PGERVDLHRPVH
+279 PGERVDQHRPVH

-304 QRIADPTKPLML
+304 QRMADPAKPLML
-316 ASCFAVIAPNNT
+316 ANCFAVIAPNNT

-343 GDQAIQEEAI
+343 GNRAIQEEAI

-371 GSKRMLLAQLRKF
+371 SSKRMLLEQLRKF

-419 TGDEGHLRDLILELL
+419 TGDEGHLRDLTLELL

-477 ADLASLIIEASEVSL
+477 ADLASLIVEASEVSL

-512 SDFLLVCATLYPGHD
+512 SDFLRVCATLYPGHD

-539 KKFIAKIDL
+539 KKFIAKINL
-548 GSTEWLLDELTR
+548 VATEWLLDDLTR
-560 DLACHCGKK
+560 DLVCHCGKE

-582 AGALLDHYFDTAQAP
+582 VGLLLDHYFDMVQAP
-597 FDPVKVWR
+597 FYPVKVWR

-613 KSKRPDESSSVR
+613 GSKRADESSSVR
-625 TLCADHLLRQ
+625 ILSTDHLLRQ
-635 GVIELAF
+635 GIIAQAF
-642 SKLIDRDDI
+642 SNLTDADDI
-651 FHTRLYNF
+651 HHTQLYNF
-659 GWYAHSG
+659 SWHSHSG
-666 LTFQSTDYEF
+666 LNLQSIDYKF
-676 IVDLAFEMENVTLW
+676 IVDLAFEIENITLW
-690 GFFIERH
+690 AYFIERH

-703 EERGA
+703 EERGP
-708 NTLRRHMREQAL
+708 NPLRRHMREQAL
-720 LKPEFMKLWA
+720 LKPKFMQVWA

-735 AKEEFRWEHYERSRK
+735 AKEQFQPEHYQWHRRRSRVIGRRDNK
-750 LARKI
+750 QMAR
-755 RCRNKKDM
+755 R
-763 AVHAANIKYIE
+763 ATNIKYLQ
-774 ENRALVES
+774 ENRELVES

-814 NALINCLDFIA
+814 HALINCLDFIA

-889 ERDLLKAEV
+889 ERDQLKAEV

-903 SNPAKAENFIR
+903 SNPTKAESFIR

-924 ACNNTELWLL
+924 VCHNTELWLL

-944 ASLSIEWLQS
+944 ASLSIEWLQN
-954 YPELNLSTLSE
+954 YPELNLSTLGE
-965 LFDIAAQYGDRT
+965 LFDIAAQYGERT
-977 DLNEIIASR
+977 ELNEVIASR
-986 CGELMSVW
+986 CSELMSAW

-1002 IEQKRTFWLLRSF
+1002 NEQKRTFWLLRSF

-1081 WGSDSPQDEKAYRF
+1081 WGSDSPQDEKVYRF
-1095 LKDLLWS
+1095 LKELLWS

-1156 DGNEVVTVE
+1156 DGNKVVTVE

-1171 LYELQRYQQD
+1171 LYELHRYQQD

-1188 SAERFYEKDERLDE
+1188 SAERFYEKGERLDE

-1228 QLKDRNRSDFTVTKM
+1228 QLKDRNRSDFTVTKI

-1270 LYERYSIHPDA
+1270 LYDRYSIHPDA

-1291 FGADEV
+1291 FGANEEI
-1297 VAGRKSHGIESA
+1297 AGRKKHGIESA
-1309 EILKSDIEEKLPAEL
+1309 EMLKSRIEDKLPAEL

-1334 VSRS
+1334 VSRT

>member
-1 MTSMF
+1 MTSTF
-6 YLPRKLSGDSQIYT
+6 YLPRKLSGDEQVYT
-20 EAELLAASKFVVVL
+20 EAELLAAAQFVVVL

-41 TDLMES
+41 TELLKS

-57 TATRFRHMGAEV
+57 TATRFKHMGTEE

-90 HLVLANACKAK
+90 HLLLANACKAK

-115 NADTQLF
+115 NADTQSF
-122 GEFFGEQPLV
+122 REFLGEQPLV

-144 AIFLH
+144 AIFLD

-156 IAFRSEVIRFEL
+156 VAFRSEVIRFEL

-189 RHFIDKRSIFSTAVE
+189 RHFINKRSIFSTAVE
-204 RLAKE
+204 RLTKE
-209 ANSRVRSAAH
+209 ANSSVRSAAH
-219 TLTSQQKIEL
+219 SLTSQQKIDL
-229 AAEVFAKLLLSGAEG
+229 ASEVFAKLLLSGAEG
-244 VSTQEAMA
+244 VSTQDATA
-252 DRIYPTLA
+252 DRIYPTLT
-260 SLLHPIASRND
+260 SLLHPIAPRND
-271 ILATQLFK
+271 ILATRLFK
-279 PGERVDLHRPVH
+279 PGDRVDQHRPVH
-291 KIVAEYCA
+291 KVVAEYCA

-316 ASCFAVIAPNNT
+316 ANCFAVIAPNNT

-343 GDQAIQEEAI
+343 GNCAIQEEAI

-371 GSKRMLLAQLRKF
+371 SSKRMLVEQLRKF

-402 AGFFTQDVA
+402 AGLFTQEVA

-419 TGDEGHLRDLILELL
+419 TGNEGHLRDLILELL
-434 AGSSAIDSL
+434 AGSAAIESL
-443 QDELHQLALAS
+443 QKELCQLAFAA

-459 TRILAT
+459 TRILST
-465 RCLLKITGRDHY
+465 RCLLKITGRDHH
-477 ADLASLIIEASEVSL
+477 ADLARFIAEASEVSL

-497 IIIALG
+497 IILTLG
-503 YQTFERQYL
+503 YQTFETKYL
-512 SDFLLVCATLYPGHD
+512 SEFLCICATLYPGHQ

-539 KKFIAKIDL
+539 KKFIAEIDL
-548 GSTEWLLDELTR
+548 LTTEWLLDELTR

-582 AGALLDHYFDTAQAP
+582 VGLLLDHYFDMVQTP
-597 FDPVKVWR
+597 FEPVKIWR

-613 KSKRPDESSSVR
+613 ESKNIDQSSSVR
-625 TLCADHLLRQ
+625 ILCTDNLLRQ
-635 GVIELAF
+635 GIIAQAF
-642 SKLIDRDDI
+642 SNLTDEDDI
-651 FHTRLYNF
+651 HRTQLYNF
-659 GWYAHSG
+659 SLHSHSG
-666 LTFQSTDYEF
+666 LNLQSIDFKF

-690 GFFIERH
+690 AYFIERH
-697 QYYRKS
+697 QYYRKN
-703 EERGA
+703 EERGP
-708 NTLRRHMREQAL
+708 NPLRRHMREQAL
-720 LKPEFMKLWA
+720 LKPAFMRVWA
-730 RSNKV
+730 KSNKV
-735 AKEEFRWEHYERSRK
+735 TQEQFQRYRHEWLRKRSRVIG
-750 LARKI
+750 R
-755 RCRNKKDM
+755 RDKKQM
-763 AVHAANIKYIE
+763 ALRAANIRYLQ
-774 ENRALVES
+774 ENLELVES

-789 VHFSELLLMAPD
+789 VHFSELLLIEPD
-801 RIELECGDKNIVH
+801 KIELECGDKNIVH

-825 PNIPTLNKLAEL
+825 PEIPSLNKLAEL

-844 KVEVILYAAC
+844 KVEVVLYAAC

-889 ERDLLKAEV
+889 ERDLLRTEV

-903 SNPAKAENFIR
+903 PDPVKAESFIR
-914 QYLEPQLVNK
+914 QYLEPQLAHK
-924 ACNNTELWLL
+924 KCNNTELWLL
-934 KRDDNFSHLR
+934 KRDGIFSHLR
-944 ASLSIEWLQS
+944 TSLSIEWLQN
-954 YPELNLSTLSE
+954 YPELTLSTLSE

-986 CGELMSVW
+986 CSELMSVW

-1002 IEQKRTFWLLRSF
+1002 IEQERTFWLLRSL

-1044 SINRSENPSWPA
+1044 SINRSEYPSWPA
-1056 LTAGKSYNILDAF
+1056 LTAGKSYDILDAF

-1074 KVDLPSG
+1074 KVDLPGG
-1081 WGSDSPQDEKAYRF
+1081 WGSDSPKDEKAYRF

-1107 GASYIKL
+1107 GVSYIKL
-1114 LLADP
+1114 LLSDP
-1119 RFSDFHMDLQSIYAT
+1119 RFSDFHMDLQSIYTT

-1141 RDFTPPLPQEIIKLL
+1141 RDFNPPQPQEIIKLL
-1156 DGNEVVTVE
+1156 DGNKVVTVE

-1171 LYELQRYQQD
+1171 LYELHRYQQD
-1181 INGGEFN
+1181 INGGESN
-1188 SAERFYEKDERLDE
+1188 SAERFYEKGERLDE

-1209 AERIKLRLEPQS
+1209 AERIKLRLEPQN

-1291 FGADEV
+1291 FGANDE
-1297 VAGRKSHGIESA
+1297 VAGRKKHDIESA
-1309 EILKSDIEEKLPAEL
+1309 EMLKSNIEDKLPADL

-1334 VSRS
+1334 VSRT

>member
-1 MTSMF
+1 MTSTF
-6 YLPRKLSGDSQIYT
+6 YLPRKLSGYSQIYT
-20 EAELLAASKFVVVL
+20 EAELLAASMFVVVL

-57 TATRFRHMGAEV
+57 TATRFRHMGAEE

-115 NADTQLF
+115 NADTQSF

-219 TLTSQQKIEL
+219 SLTSQQKIEL

-244 VSTQEAMA
+244 VSTQDATA

-260 SLLHPIASRND
+260 SLLHPLASRND

-316 ASCFAVIAPNNT
+316 ASCFAIIAPNNT

-343 GDQAIQEEAI
+343 GNRAIQEEAI

-371 GSKRMLLAQLRKF
+371 GSKRMLLAQLRHF

-402 AGFFTQDVA
+402 AGFFTQDVS

-454 QESAH
+454 QENAH

-477 ADLASLIIEASEVSL
+477 TDLVNLIVEASEVSL
-492 EIAAE
+492 ECAAE
-497 IIIALG
+497 IIITLG
-503 YQTFERQYL
+503 CQTFERQYL
-512 SDFLLVCATLYPGHD
+512 SDFLSVCATLYPSHQEL
-527 VRERTI
+527 ERTI
-533 GARYFI
+533 GAHYFI
-539 KKFIAKIDL
+539 KNFIAEIDL
-548 GSTEWLLDELTR
+548 LTTEWLLDELTR
-560 DLACHCGKK
+560 DLACHCGKE
-569 CYECDCRN
+569 CYECYCRN

-582 AGALLDHYFDTAQAP
+582 VGSLLDHYFDMAQAP

-613 KSKRPDESSSVR
+613 ESKMADESSSVR
-625 TLCADHLLRQ
+625 ILSTDHLLRQ
-635 GVIELAF
+635 GIIAQAF
-642 SKLIDRDDI
+642 SNLTDADDI
-651 FHTRLYNF
+651 HHAQLYNF
-659 GWYAHSG
+659 SCHSHSG
-666 LTFQSTDYEF
+666 LNLQSIDLKF
-676 IVDLAFEMENVTLW
+676 IVDLAFEIDNITLW
-690 GFFIERH
+690 AYFIERH
-697 QYYRKS
+697 QYYRRS
-703 EERGA
+703 EERGR
-708 NTLRRHMREQAL
+708 NSLRQHMREQAL
-720 LKPEFMKLWA
+720 LKPALMRVWA
-730 RSNKV
+730 KSNKV
-735 AKEEFRWEHYERSRK
+735 TKEQFQRHRHEWLRKRSKVIGR
-750 LARKI
+750 RD
-755 RCRNKKDM
+755 KKQT
-763 AVHAANIKYIE
+763 ALHSANIKYVQ
-774 ENRALVES
+774 ENKELVES
-782 GRHWGWL
+782 GRHWSL
-789 VHFSELLLMAPD
+789 LIRFSELFLMAPD
-801 RIELECGDKNIVH
+801 RIELEFGDKAIVH
-814 NALINCLDFIA
+814 NALLNCLDFIS
-825 PNIPTLNKLAEL
+825 PHVPGLEKLAEL
-837 QCASQYL
+837 QCASQSL
-844 KVEVILYAAC
+844 NVEKVLYAAC
-854 IEIMRVNGN
+854 IQILRVKGN
-863 LEVVESRLLSALRT
+863 LETVDYRLLGALRT
-877 NINMGYSAISNE
+877 NINISYRAISKE
-889 ERDLLKAEV
+889 ERDLLRTEV
-898 DRLIF
+898 ERLIF
-903 SNPAKAENFIR
+903 SDPAKAESFIR
-914 QYLEPQLVNK
+914 QYLEPQLANK
-924 ACNNTELWLL
+924 TCSNVELWLL

-944 ASLSIEWLQS
+944 ASLSIEWLQN
-954 YPELNLSTLSE
+954 YPELNLSTLGE
-965 LFDIAAQYGDRT
+965 LFDIAAQYGERT
-977 DLNEIIASR
+977 ELNEVIASR
-986 CGELMSVW
+986 CSELMSAW

-1056 LTAGKSYNILDAF
+1056 LSADKAYKILDGF
-1069 IEQWP
+1069 IERWP
-1074 KVDLPSG
+1074 KVELPSG

-1095 LKDLLWS
+1095 LKELLWS

-1107 GASYIKL
+1107 GASYIRL
-1114 LLADP
+1114 LLSDL
-1119 RFSDFHMDLQSIYAT
+1119 RFSDFHMDLQSINASL
-1134 QIRKRAL
+1134 IRKRAL

-1171 LYELQRYQQD
+1171 LYELHRYQQD

-1188 SAERFYEKDERLDE
+1188 SAERFYEKGERLDE

-1209 AERIKLRLEPQS
+1209 AERIKLRLEPQN

-1228 QLKDRNRSDFTVTKM
+1228 QLKDRNRSDFTVTK
-1243 IGGQRRLLV
+1243 IIAGQRRLLV

-1270 LYERYSIHPDA
+1270 LYDRYSIHPDA

-1291 FGADEV
+1291 FGANED
-1297 VAGRKSHGIESA
+1297 VAGRKRHGIESA
-1309 EILKSDIEEKLPAEL
+1309 EMLKSDIEEKLPTEL
-1324 LGLIDVFVLD
+1324 LRLIDVFVLD
-1334 VSRS
+1334 VSRT

>member
-1 MTSMF
+1 MTSTF

-20 EAELLAASKFVVVL
+20 EAELLAASMFVVVL

-41 TDLMES
+41 TELMES

-90 HLVLANACKAK
+90 HLLLANACKAK

-115 NADTQLF
+115 NADTQSF
-122 GEFFGEQPLV
+122 REFLGEQPLV
-132 VRLCEFDESDQQ
+132 VRLCEFEGDDQQ

-156 IAFRSEVIRFEL
+156 VSFRSEVIRFEL

-181 AGAYIESD
+181 AGAYIESN

-209 ANSRVRSAAH
+209 ANSSVRSAAH
-219 TLTSQQKIEL
+219 SLTSQQKIGL
-229 AAEVFAKLLLSGAEG
+229 ASEVFAKLLLSGAEG
-244 VSTQEAMA
+244 VSTQDATA
-252 DRIYPTLA
+252 DRIYPTLT

-279 PGERVDLHRPVH
+279 PGERVDQHRPVH

-304 QRIADPTKPLML
+304 QRIADLDKPLML
-316 ASCFAVIAPNNT
+316 ANCFAVIAPNNT

-343 GDQAIQEEAI
+343 GNRAIQEEAI

-371 GSKRMLLAQLRKF
+371 CSKRMLLAQLRKF

-477 ADLASLIIEASEVSL
+477 ADLASLIVEASEVSL

-512 SDFLLVCATLYPGHD
+512 SDFIRVCATLYPGHD

-539 KKFIAKIDL
+539 KKFIAKINL
-548 GSTEWLLDELTR
+548 VATEWLLDDLTR
-560 DLACHCGKK
+560 DLVCHCGKE

-582 AGALLDHYFDTAQAP
+582 VGLLLDHYFDMVQAP
-597 FDPVKVWR
+597 FDPVKIWR

-613 KSKRPDESSSVR
+613 GSKRADESSSVR
-625 TLCADHLLRQ
+625 ILSTDHLLRQ
-635 GVIELAF
+635 GIIAQAF
-642 SKLIDRDDI
+642 SNLTDVDDI
-651 FHTRLYNF
+651 HHTQLYNF
-659 GWYAHSG
+659 SWHGHSG
-666 LTFQSTDYEF
+666 LNLQSIDYTF
-676 IVDLAFEMENVTLW
+676 IVDLAFEMENITLW
-690 GFFIERH
+690 AYFIERH

-703 EERGA
+703 EERGP
-708 NTLRRHMREQAL
+708 NSLRRHMREQAL
-720 LKPEFMKLWA
+720 FKPKFMQVWA

-735 AKEEFRWEHYERSRK
+735 TKEQFQREHHEWHRRRSRIIG
-750 LARKI
+750 R
-755 RCRNKKDM
+755 RDNKQM
-763 AVHAANIKYIE
+763 ALRATNIKYLQ
-774 ENRALVES
+774 ENRELVES

-903 SNPAKAENFIR
+903 SNPTKAESFIR

-924 ACNNTELWLL
+924 VCHNTELWLL

-944 ASLSIEWLQS
+944 ASLSIEWLQN
-954 YPELNLSTLSE
+954 YPELNLSTLGE
-965 LFDIAAQYGDRT
+965 LFDIAAQYGELT
-977 DLNEIIASR
+977 ELNEVIANR
-986 CGELMSVW
+986 CSELMSAW
-994 PSLTDNDE
+994 PYLTDNDE

-1056 LTAGKSYNILDAF
+1056 LSADKAYKILDGF
-1069 IEQWP
+1069 IERWP
-1074 KVDLPSG
+1074 KVELPGG
-1081 WGSDSPQDEKAYRF
+1081 WGSDSPQDEKAYRL
-1095 LKDLLWS
+1095 LKELLWS
-1102 FNTDD
+1102 FNKDD
-1107 GASYIKL
+1107 GASYIRL
-1114 LLADP
+1114 LLSDL
-1119 RFSDFHMDLQSIYAT
+1119 RFSDFHMDLQSINASL
-1134 QIRKRAL
+1134 IRKSAL

-1171 LYELQRYQQD
+1171 LYEFHRYQQD

-1188 SAERFYEKDERLDE
+1188 SAERFYEKGERLDE

-1209 AERIKLRLEPQS
+1209 AERIKLRLEPQN

-1309 EILKSDIEEKLPAEL
+1309 EILKSRIEDILPADL

-1334 VSRS
+1334 VSRT

>member
-1 MTSMF
+1 MTSTF

-20 EAELLAASKFVVVL
+20 EAELLAASMFVVVL

-41 TDLMES
+41 TELMES

-57 TATRFRHMGAEV
+57 TATRFRHMGAEE

-115 NADTQLF
+115 NADTQSF

-176 FLQLF
+176 FMQLF

-219 TLTSQQKIEL
+219 SLTSQQKIEL
-229 AAEVFAKLLLSGAEG
+229 AEEVFAKLLLSGAEG
-244 VSTQEAMA
+244 VSTQDATA
-252 DRIYPTLA
+252 DRIYPTLE

-271 ILATQLFK
+271 ILATLLFK
-279 PGERVDLHRPVH
+279 PGERVDQHRPVH
-291 KIVAEYCA
+291 KIVVEYCA

-304 QRIADPTKPLML
+304 QRIADPAKPLML
-316 ASCFAVIAPNNT
+316 ANCFAVIAPNNT

-343 GDQAIQEEAI
+343 GNRAIQEEAI

-361 ANGDPSQLLP
+361 TNGDPSQLLP
-371 GSKRMLLAQLRKF
+371 GSKRMLLEQLRKF

-402 AGFFTQDVA
+402 SGLFTQEVA

-419 TGDEGHLRDLILELL
+419 TGDEGHLRGLILELL
-434 AGSSAIDSL
+434 ASSAAIESL
-443 QDELHQLALAS
+443 QKELGQLAFAV

-465 RCLLKITGRDHY
+465 RCLLKITGRDHN
-477 ADLASLIIEASEVSL
+477 ADLASLIVEASGVSL
-492 EIAAE
+492 AIAAE
-497 IIIALG
+497 IILTLG
-503 YQTFERQYL
+503 YQTFERQRL
-512 SDFLLVCATLYPGHD
+512 SDFLRVCATLYPGHD

-539 KKFIAKIDL
+539 KKFIAEIDL
-548 GSTEWLLDELTR
+548 ITTEWLLDELTR
-560 DLACHCGKK
+560 DLACHCGEKYYK
-569 CYECDCRN
+569 CDCRN
-577 GISKI
+577 GISKVV
-582 AGALLDHYFDTAQAP
+582 GLLLDHYFKMALAP
-597 FDPVKVWR
+597 FNPVRVWG
-605 WTQGLNFH
+605 WIENLQFH
-613 KSKRPDESSSVR
+613 KVKRLDESYAVR
-625 TLCADHLLRQ
+625 VLSENNDLRRSIILHVFSTLHE
-635 GVIELAF
+635 VE
-642 SKLIDRDDI
+642 DI
-651 FHTRLYNF
+651 SYVQRHKF
-659 GWYAHSG
+659 GRYSHSG
-666 LTFQSTDYEF
+666 LVFQPEDYTF
-676 IVDLAFEMENVTLW
+676 IVDISFEINNHVLW
-690 GFFIERH
+690 GFFIKFHGFYSLAEAKER
-697 QYYRKS
+697 
-703 EERGA
+703 A
-708 NTLRRHMREQAL
+708 PIRRRMRRQAL
-720 LKPEFMKLWA
+720 LKPSFMREWM
-730 RSNKV
+730 R
-735 AKEEFRWEHYERSRK
+735 R
-750 LARKI
+750 
-755 RCRNKKDM
+755 
-763 AVHAANIKYIE
+763 
-774 ENRALVES
+774 NRAAATQAYQERNEPYARLDRKQLRRERRRQFEIRSENLKFIHDDAFSLESVHGFEIFSHFAFLMLMEPENVEAEF
-782 GRHWGWL
+782 GCDNKLH
-789 VHFSELLLMAPD
+789 ELLQ
-801 RIELECGDKNIVH
+801 
-814 NALINCLDFIA
+814 NCFDILS
-825 PNIPTLNKLAEL
+825 PKIPTLDRLAISSDL
-837 QCASQYL
+837 T
-844 KVEVILYAAC
+844 VEMVLYAAS
-854 IEIMRVNGN
+854 IEKMRVQGN
-863 LEVVESRLLSALRT
+863 LNSVEYRLLQALRVG
-877 NINMGYSAISNE
+877 IYRGYDSISE
-889 ERDLLKAEV
+889 EENNRLKSEV
-898 DRLIF
+898 DRQLF
-903 SNPAKAENFIR
+903 PDLGSAERFLREYI
-914 QYLEPQLVNK
+914 EPQLAQSGYMTADV
-924 ACNNTELWLL
+924 WLL
-934 KRDDNFSHLR
+934 QRDEAFSHLR
-944 ASLSIEWLQS
+944 PTLSIEWLARF
-954 YPELNLSTLSE
+954 PALAILPMDA
-965 LFDIAAQYGDRT
+965 LFEIAAQYGNRYE
-977 DLNEIIASR
+977 LNEIIVLR
-986 CGELMSVW
+986 CEELMSKW
-994 PSLTDNDE
+994 PILTVDEE
-1002 IEQKRTFWLLRSF
+1002 IEQRRTFWLLRSF

-1026 DWLKRDRDTVLL
+1026 GWLKRDRDTVLL

-1056 LTAGKSYNILDAF
+1056 LSADKAYKILDGF
-1069 IEQWP
+1069 IERWP
-1074 KVDLPSG
+1074 KVELPSG
-1081 WGSDSPQDEKAYRF
+1081 WGSDSPQDEKAYRL
-1095 LKDLLWS
+1095 LKELLWS

-1107 GASYIKL
+1107 GASYIRL
-1114 LLADP
+1114 LLSDL
-1119 RFSDFHMDLQSIYAT
+1119 RFSDFHMDLQSINASL
-1134 QIRKRAL
+1134 IRKRAL

-1156 DGNEVVTVE
+1156 DGNKVVTVE

-1171 LYELQRYQQD
+1171 LCELQRYQQD

-1188 SAERFYEKDERLDE
+1188 SAERFYEKGERLDE

-1209 AERIKLRLEPQS
+1209 AERIKLRLEPQN

-1270 LYERYSIHPDA
+1270 LYDRYSIHPDA

-1291 FGADEV
+1291 FGANEE
-1297 VAGRKSHGIESA
+1297 VAGRKKHGIESA
-1309 EILKSDIEEKLPAEL
+1309 EMLKSDIEKKLPTEL

-1334 VSRS
+1334 VSRH

>member
-1 MTSMF
+1 MTSTF

-20 EAELLAASKFVVVL
+20 EAELLAASMFVVVL

-41 TDLMES
+41 TELMES

-69 ENSPL
+69 ENNPL

-90 HLVLANACKAK
+90 HLLLANACKAK

-115 NADTQLF
+115 NADTQSF
-122 GEFFGEQPLV
+122 REFLGEQPLV
-132 VRLCEFDESDQQ
+132 VRLCEFEGDDQQ

-156 IAFRSEVIRFEL
+156 VSFRSEVIRFEL

-209 ANSRVRSAAH
+209 ANSSVRSAAH
-219 TLTSQQKIEL
+219 SLTSQQKIEL
-229 AAEVFAKLLLSGAEG
+229 VSEVFAKLLLSGAEG
-244 VSTQEAMA
+244 VSTQDATA

-260 SLLHPIASRND
+260 SLLYPIASRND

-279 PGERVDLHRPVH
+279 PGDRVDQHRPVH

-304 QRIADPTKPLML
+304 QRIADPSKPLML
-316 ASCFAVIAPNNT
+316 ANCFAVIAPNNT

-343 GDQAIQEEAI
+343 GNRAIQEEAI

-371 GSKRMLLAQLRKF
+371 SSKRMLLEQLRKF

-512 SDFLLVCATLYPGHD
+512 SDFLLVCATLYPNHQEL
-527 VRERTI
+527 ERTI

-539 KKFIAKIDL
+539 KNFIAEIDL
-548 GSTEWLLDELTR
+548 LTTEWLLDELTR

-569 CYECDCRN
+569 CYECYCRN

-582 AGALLDHYFDTAQAP
+582 VGSLLDHYFDMAQSP
-597 FDPVKVWR
+597 FDTVKVWR
-605 WTQGLNFH
+605 WTQELNFH
-613 KSKRPDESSSVR
+613 GRRGPENSSSVR
-625 TLCADHLLRQ
+625 ILCTDHFLRQ
-635 GVIELAF
+635 GIIAQAF
-642 SKLIDRDDI
+642 SNLTDADDI
-651 FHTRLYNF
+651 HHTQLYNF
-659 GWYAHSG
+659 SWHSHSG
-666 LTFQSTDYEF
+666 LNFQSIDCKF
-676 IVDLAFEMENVTLW
+676 IVDLAFEIENITLW
-690 GFFIERH
+690 AYFIERH

-703 EERGA
+703 EERGP
-708 NTLRRHMREQAL
+708 NPLRRHIREQAL
-720 LKPEFMKLWA
+720 LKPAFMREWA
-730 RSNKV
+730 KSNKV
-735 AKEEFRWEHYERSRK
+735 TKEQFQRYRHEWLRKRSRVIG
-750 LARKI
+750 R
-755 RCRNKKDM
+755 REKKQR
-763 AVHAANIKYIE
+763 ALHAANIKYVQ
-774 ENRALVES
+774 ENRELVAS
-782 GRHWGWL
+782 GRHWSL
-789 VHFSELLLMAPD
+789 LIRFSELFLMAPD
-801 RIELECGDKNIVH
+801 RIEHEFGDKEIVH
-814 NALINCLDFIA
+814 NALLNCLDFIS
-825 PNIPTLNKLAEL
+825 PHIPELGKLAEL
-837 QCASQYL
+837 QCASQSI
-844 KVEVILYAAC
+844 KVEMILYAAC
-854 IEIMRVNGN
+854 IKIFRVKGN
-863 LEVVESRLLSALRT
+863 LEAVNDRLLSALRT
-877 NINMGYSAISNE
+877 NINMGYSEISNE
-889 ERDLLKAEV
+889 ERDLLRTEV

-903 SNPAKAENFIR
+903 SAPAKAESFIR
-914 QYLEPQLVNK
+914 QYLEPQLARK
-924 ACNNTELWLL
+924 TCNNVELWLL

-944 ASLSIEWLQS
+944 ASLSIEWLQK

-965 LFDIAAQYGDRT
+965 LFDIAAQYGERT
-977 DLNEIIASR
+977 DLNEIITSR
-986 CGELMSVW
+986 CSQLMSLW

-1002 IEQKRTFWLLRSF
+1002 FEQKRTFWLLRSF

-1026 DWLKRDRDTVLL
+1026 NWLKIDRDTVLL

-1044 SINRSENPSWPA
+1044 SINRNEYPNWPA
-1056 LTAGKSYNILDAF
+1056 LSAGKAYKILDEF
-1069 IEQWP
+1069 IERWP
-1074 KVDLPSG
+1074 KVELPSG
-1081 WGSDSPQDEKAYRF
+1081 WGSDSPEDEKAYRF

-1171 LYELQRYQQD
+1171 LYELHRYQQD

-1188 SAERFYEKDERLDE
+1188 SAERFYEKGERLDE

-1209 AERIKLRLEPQS
+1209 AERIKLRLEPQN

>member
-1 MTSMF
+1 MTSTF

-20 EAELLAASKFVVVL
+20 EAELLAASMFVVVL

-41 TDLMES
+41 TELMES

-90 HLVLANACKAK
+90 HLLLANACKAK

-115 NADTQLF
+115 NADTQSF
-122 GEFFGEQPLV
+122 REFLGEQPLV
-132 VRLCEFDESDQQ
+132 VRLCEFEGDDQQ

-156 IAFRSEVIRFEL
+156 VSFRSEVIRFEL

-181 AGAYIESD
+181 AGAYIESN

-209 ANSRVRSAAH
+209 ANSSVRSAAH
-219 TLTSQQKIEL
+219 SLTSQQKIGL
-229 AAEVFAKLLLSGAEG
+229 ASEVFAKLLLSGAEG
-244 VSTQEAMA
+244 VSTQDATA
-252 DRIYPTLA
+252 DRIYPTLT

-279 PGERVDLHRPVH
+279 PGERVDQHRPVH

-304 QRIADPTKPLML
+304 QRIADLDKPLML
-316 ASCFAVIAPNNT
+316 ANCFAVIAPNNT

-343 GDQAIQEEAI
+343 GNRAIQEEAI

-371 GSKRMLLAQLRKF
+371 CSKRMLLAQLRKF

-477 ADLASLIIEASEVSL
+477 ADLASLIVEASEVSL

-512 SDFLLVCATLYPGHD
+512 SDFIRVCATLYPGHD

-539 KKFIAKIDL
+539 KKFIAKINL
-548 GSTEWLLDELTR
+548 VATEWLLDDLTR
-560 DLACHCGKK
+560 DLVCHCGKE

-582 AGALLDHYFDTAQAP
+582 VGLLLDHYFDMVQAP
-597 FDPVKVWR
+597 FDPVKIWR

-613 KSKRPDESSSVR
+613 GSKRADESSSVR
-625 TLCADHLLRQ
+625 ILSTDHLLRQ
-635 GVIELAF
+635 GIIAQAF
-642 SKLIDRDDI
+642 SNLTDVDDI
-651 FHTRLYNF
+651 HHTQLYNF
-659 GWYAHSG
+659 SWHGHSG
-666 LTFQSTDYEF
+666 LNLQSIDYTF
-676 IVDLAFEMENVTLW
+676 IVDLAFEMENITLW
-690 GFFIERH
+690 AYFIERH

-703 EERGA
+703 EERGP
-708 NTLRRHMREQAL
+708 NSLRRYMREQAL
-720 LKPEFMKLWA
+720 FKPKFMQVWA

-735 AKEEFRWEHYERSRK
+735 TKEQFQREHHEWHRRRSRIIG
-750 LARKI
+750 R
-755 RCRNKKDM
+755 RDNKQM
-763 AVHAANIKYIE
+763 ALRATNIKYLQ
-774 ENRALVES
+774 ENRELVES

-903 SNPAKAENFIR
+903 SNPTKAESFIR

-924 ACNNTELWLL
+924 VCHNTELWLL

-944 ASLSIEWLQS
+944 ASLSIEWLQN
-954 YPELNLSTLSE
+954 YPELNLSTLGE
-965 LFDIAAQYGDRT
+965 LFDIAAQYGELT
-977 DLNEIIASR
+977 ELNEVIANR
-986 CGELMSVW
+986 CSELMSAW
-994 PSLTDNDE
+994 PYLTDNDE

-1056 LTAGKSYNILDAF
+1056 LSADKAYKILDGF
-1069 IEQWP
+1069 IERWP
-1074 KVDLPSG
+1074 KVELPGG
-1081 WGSDSPQDEKAYRF
+1081 WGSDSPQDEKAYRL
-1095 LKDLLWS
+1095 LKELLWS
-1102 FNTDD
+1102 FNKDD
-1107 GASYIKL
+1107 GASYIRL
-1114 LLADP
+1114 LLSDL
-1119 RFSDFHMDLQSIYAT
+1119 RFSDFHMDLQSINASL
-1134 QIRKRAL
+1134 IRKSAL

-1171 LYELQRYQQD
+1171 LYEFHRYQQD

-1188 SAERFYEKDERLDE
+1188 SAERFYEKGERLDE

-1209 AERIKLRLEPQS
+1209 AERIKLRLEPQN

-1309 EILKSDIEEKLPAEL
+1309 EILKSRIEDILPADL

-1334 VSRS
+1334 VSRT

>member
-41 TDLMES
+41 TELMES

-533 GARYFI
+533 GGRYFI

-548 GSTEWLLDELTR
+548 GSTEWLLDDLTR

-659 GWYAHSG
+659 GWHAHSG

-903 SNPAKAENFIR
+903 SNPAKAESFIR

-1026 DWLKRDRDTVLL
+1026 GWLKRDRDTVLL

>member
-1 MTSMF
+1 MTSTF

-20 EAELLAASKFVVVL
+20 EAELLAASMFVVVL

-41 TDLMES
+41 TELLES

-57 TATRFRHMGAEV
+57 IATRFRHMGAEE

-115 NADTQLF
+115 NADTQSF
-122 GEFFGEQPLV
+122 REFFGEQPLV

-156 IAFRSEVIRFEL
+156 VSFRSEVIRFEL

-209 ANSRVRSAAH
+209 ANSSVRSAAH
-219 TLTSQQKIEL
+219 SLTSQQKIEL
-229 AAEVFAKLLLSGAEG
+229 VSEVFAKLLLSGAEG
-244 VSTQEAMA
+244 VSTQDATA
-252 DRIYPTLA
+252 DRIYPMLT

-279 PGERVDLHRPVH
+279 PGERVDQHRPVH

-304 QRIADPTKPLML
+304 QRIADPAKPLML
-316 ASCFAVIAPNNT
+316 ANCFAVIAPNNT

-343 GDQAIQEEAI
+343 GNRAIQEEAI

-371 GSKRMLLAQLRKF
+371 GSKRMLLEQLRKF

-419 TGDEGHLRDLILELL
+419 IGDEGHLRDLILELL

-477 ADLASLIIEASEVSL
+477 ADLASLIVEASEVSL
-492 EIAAE
+492 EIAVE

-503 YQTFERQYL
+503 YQALERQYL
-512 SDFLLVCATLYPGHD
+512 SDFLRVCATLYPGHD

-533 GARYFI
+533 GACYFI
-539 KKFIAKIDL
+539 KKFIAKINL
-548 GSTEWLLDELTR
+548 VATEWLLDDLTR
-560 DLACHCGKK
+560 DLVCHCGKE

-582 AGALLDHYFDTAQAP
+582 VGLLLDHYFDMVQAP

-613 KSKRPDESSSVR
+613 GSKRADESSSVR
-625 TLCADHLLRQ
+625 ILSTDHLLRQ
-635 GVIELAF
+635 GIIAQAF
-642 SKLIDRDDI
+642 SNLTDADDI
-651 FHTRLYNF
+651 HHTKLYNF
-659 GWYAHSG
+659 SWHSHSG
-666 LTFQSTDYEF
+666 LNLQLIDYKF
-676 IVDLAFEMENVTLW
+676 IVDLAFEIENITLW
-690 GFFIERH
+690 AYFIERH

-703 EERGA
+703 AERGP
-708 NTLRRHMREQAL
+708 NPLRRHMREQAL
-720 LKPEFMKLWA
+720 LKPKFMQIWA

-735 AKEEFRWEHYERSRK
+735 TKEQFQREHHEWHRRRSRIIG
-750 LARKI
+750 R
-755 RCRNKKDM
+755 RDNKQM
-763 AVHAANIKYIE
+763 ALRATNIKYLQ
-774 ENRALVES
+774 ENRELVES

-814 NALINCLDFIA
+814 NALVNCLDFIA

-854 IEIMRVNGN
+854 IEVMRVNGN
-863 LEVVESRLLSALRT
+863 LEVVESRFLSALRT

-889 ERDLLKAEV
+889 EIDQLKAEV

-903 SNPAKAENFIR
+903 SNQTKAESFIR
-914 QYLEPQLVNK
+914 QYLEPQLANK
-924 ACNNTELWLL
+924 TCSNVELWLL

-944 ASLSIEWLQS
+944 ASLSIEWLQN
-954 YPELNLSTLSE
+954 YPELNLSTLGE
-965 LFDIAAQYGDRT
+965 LFDIAAQYGERT
-977 DLNEIIASR
+977 ELNEVIASR
-986 CGELMSVW
+986 CSELMSAW

-1026 DWLKRDRDTVLL
+1026 DWLKRDRGTVLL

-1056 LTAGKSYNILDAF
+1056 LSADKAYKILDGF
-1069 IEQWP
+1069 IERWP
-1074 KVDLPSG
+1074 KVELPSG
-1081 WGSDSPQDEKAYRF
+1081 WGSDSPQDEKAYRL
-1095 LKDLLWS
+1095 LKELLWS
-1102 FNTDD
+1102 FNTYD
-1107 GASYIKL
+1107 GASYIRL
-1114 LLADP
+1114 LLSDL
-1119 RFSDFHMDLQSIYAT
+1119 RFSDFHMDLQSIHASL
-1134 QIRKRAL
+1134 IRKRAL

-1171 LYELQRYQQD
+1171 LYELHRYQQD

-1188 SAERFYEKDERLDE
+1188 SAERFYEKGERLDE

-1209 AERIKLRLEPQS
+1209 AERIKLRLEPQN

-1228 QLKDRNRSDFTVTKM
+1228 QLKDRNRSDFTVTK
-1243 IGGQRRLLV
+1243 IIAGQRRLLV

-1270 LYERYSIHPDA
+1270 LYDRYSIHPDA

-1309 EILKSDIEEKLPAEL
+1309 EILKSDIEKKLPTEL

-1334 VSRS
+1334 VSRP

>member
-1 MTSMF
+1 MTSTF
-6 YLPRKLSGDSQIYT
+6 YLPRKLSGYSQIYT
-20 EAELLAASKFVVVL
+20 EAELLAASMFVVVL

-41 TDLMES
+41 TELMES

-57 TATRFRHMGAEV
+57 TANRFRHMGAEV

-90 HLVLANACKAK
+90 HLLLANACKAK

-115 NADTQLF
+115 NADTQSF
-122 GEFFGEQPLV
+122 REFLGEQPLV
-132 VRLCEFDESDQQ
+132 VRLCEFGESDQQ

-156 IAFRSEVIRFEL
+156 SAFRSEVIRFEL

-181 AGAYIESD
+181 AGAYIESN
-189 RHFIDKRSIFSTAVE
+189 RHFIDKCSIFSTAVE

-209 ANSRVRSAAH
+209 ANTSVRSAAH
-219 TLTSQQKIEL
+219 SLTSQQKIEL
-229 AAEVFAKLLLSGAEG
+229 VSEVFAKLLLSGAEG
-244 VSTQEAMA
+244 VSTQDATA
-252 DRIYPTLA
+252 DRTYPTLV
-260 SLLHPIASRND
+260 SLLQPITSRNE

-279 PGERVDLHRPVH
+279 PGDRVDQHRPVH

-299 AHYLT
+299 AYSLT

-316 ASCFAVIAPNNT
+316 ANCFAVIAPNNT

-343 GDQAIQEEAI
+343 GNRAIQEEAI

-371 GSKRMLLAQLRKF
+371 SSKRMLLEQLRKF
-384 AAQDPYFRRGDY
+384 AAQDPNFRRGDY

-411 DELKPLLA
+411 EELKPLLA

-443 QDELHQLALAS
+443 QDELLQLALAS

-459 TRILAT
+459 TRILAM
-465 RCLLKITGRDHY
+465 RCLLKITGHDHY
-477 ADLASLIIEASEVSL
+477 ADLASLIVEASEVSL

-497 IIIALG
+497 IIITLG

-512 SDFLLVCATLYPGHD
+512 SDFLLVCAALYPGHQEQ
-527 VRERTI
+527 ERII

-539 KKFIAKIDL
+539 KNFIAEIDL
-548 GSTEWLLDELTR
+548 LTTEWLLDELTR
-560 DLACHCGKK
+560 DLACHCGKE

-582 AGALLDHYFDTAQAP
+582 VGSLLDHYFDMAQAP
-597 FDPVKVWR
+597 FNPVKVWR

-613 KSKRPDESSSVR
+613 GSTRPDQSSSVR
-625 TLCADHLLRQ
+625 ILSTDHLLRQ
-635 GVIELAF
+635 CIIAQAF
-642 SKLIDRDDI
+642 SDLADADDIHHTQLYNFSWHGHSGLNLQLIDRK
-651 FHTRLYNF
+651 
-659 GWYAHSG
+659 
-666 LTFQSTDYEF
+666 F
-676 IVDLAFEMENVTLW
+676 IVDLAFKIENITLW
-690 GFFIERH
+690 AYFIERH

-703 EERGA
+703 EERGP
-708 NTLRRHMREQAL
+708 NPLRRHMREQAL
-720 LKPEFMKLWA
+720 LKPAFMREWA
-730 RSNKV
+730 KSNKV
-735 AKEEFRWEHYERSRK
+735 TKERFQLEHHQWHRRRSRIIG
-750 LARKI
+750 R
-755 RCRNKKDM
+755 RDKKQM
-763 AVHAANIKYIE
+763 ALRAANIKHLQ
-774 ENRALVES
+774 ENRELVES

-789 VHFSELLLMAPD
+789 VHFSELLLIEPD

-825 PNIPTLNKLAEL
+825 PEIPSLNKLAEL

-844 KVEVILYAAC
+844 KVEVVLYAAC

-903 SNPAKAENFIR
+903 SNPAKAERFIR
-914 QYLEPQLVNK
+914 QYLEPQVVNK

-944 ASLSIEWLQS
+944 ASLSIEWLQN

-965 LFDIAAQYGDRT
+965 LFDIAAQYGERT
-977 DLNEIIASR
+977 DLNEIIANR

-1002 IEQKRTFWLLRSF
+1002 TEQKRTFWILRAF

-1044 SINRSENPSWPA
+1044 SINRSEYPNWPA
-1056 LTAGKSYNILDAF
+1056 LSAGKAYDILDEF
-1069 IEQWP
+1069 IERWP

-1081 WGSDSPQDEKAYRF
+1081 WGSDSPKDEKAYRF
-1095 LKDLLWS
+1095 LKELIWS

-1114 LLADP
+1114 LLSDS
-1119 RFSDFHMDLQSIYAT
+1119 RFSDFHMDLQSINASL
-1134 QIRKRAL
+1134 IRKRAL
-1141 RDFTPPLPQEIIKLL
+1141 RDFTPPQPQEIIRLL

-1188 SAERFYEKDERLDE
+1188 SAERFYEKGERLDE

-1209 AERIKLRLEPQS
+1209 AERIKLRLEPQN

-1291 FGADEV
+1291 CGANED
-1297 VAGRKSHGIESA
+1297 VAGRKRHGIESA
-1309 EILKSDIEEKLPAEL
+1309 EMLKSDIEEKLPTEL

-1334 VSRS
+1334 VSRT

>member
-1 MTSMF
+1 MTPTF

-41 TDLMES
+41 TELMES

-57 TATRFRHMGAEV
+57 TATRFRHMGAEE

-84 IDQSGI
+84 IDRSGV
-90 HLVLANACKAK
+90 HSLLANACKAK

-115 NADTQLF
+115 NADTQSF
-122 GEFFGEQPLV
+122 QEFLGTQPLV
-132 VRLCEFDESDQQ
+132 VRLCEFEGDDQQ

-156 IAFRSEVIRFEL
+156 VAFRSEVIRFEL

-209 ANSRVRSAAH
+209 ANSSVRSAAYS
-219 TLTSQQKIEL
+219 LTSQQKIDL
-229 AAEVFAKLLLSGAEG
+229 ASEVFAKLLLSGAEG
-244 VSTQEAMA
+244 VSTQDATA
-252 DRIYPTLA
+252 DRIYPTLT

-271 ILATQLFK
+271 LLATRLFK
-279 PGERVDLHRPVH
+279 PGDRVDQHRPVH

-316 ASCFAVIAPNNT
+316 TNCFAVIAPNNT

-343 GDQAIQEEAI
+343 GNRAIQEEAI

-371 GSKRMLLAQLRKF
+371 SSKRMLVEQLREF

-402 AGFFTQDVA
+402 SGLFTQEVA

-434 AGSSAIDSL
+434 AGSAAIESL
-443 QDELHQLALAS
+443 EKELCQLAFAA

-459 TRILAT
+459 TRILST
-465 RCLLKITGRDHY
+465 RCLLKITGRDHH
-477 ADLASLIIEASEVSL
+477 ADLARFIAEASEVSL

-497 IIIALG
+497 IIITLG
-503 YQTFERQYL
+503 YQIFERKYL
-512 SDFLLVCATLYPGHD
+512 SEFLCICATLYPGHQ
-527 VRERTI
+527 VLEHTI

-539 KKFIAKIDL
+539 KKFITEIDL
-548 GSTEWLLDELTR
+548 LTTEWFLDELTR
-560 DLACHCGKK
+560 DLTCHCGKE

-582 AGALLDHYFDTAQAP
+582 VGSLLDHYFDIAQAP
-597 FDPVKVWR
+597 FDPVKIWR

-613 KSKRPDESSSVR
+613 GSKRADESSSVR
-625 TLCADHLLRQ
+625 ILSTDHLLRQ
-635 GVIELAF
+635 GVITLAF
-642 SKLIDRDDI
+642 SKLTNRDDI
-651 FHTRLYNF
+651 HHVQLYNF
-659 GWYAHSG
+659 SWHGHSG
-666 LTFQSTDYEF
+666 LNLQSIDCKF
-676 IVDLAFEMENVTLW
+676 IVDLAFEIENITLW
-690 GFFIERH
+690 AYFIERH

-703 EERGA
+703 EERGP
-708 NTLRRHMREQAL
+708 NPLRRHMREQAL
-720 LKPEFMKLWA
+720 LKPKFMQVWA

-735 AKEEFRWEHYERSRK
+735 TKEQFQREHHEWHRRRSRIIG
-750 LARKI
+750 R
-755 RCRNKKDM
+755 RDNKQM
-763 AVHAANIKYIE
+763 ALRATNIKYLQ
-774 ENRALVES
+774 ENRELVES

-789 VHFSELLLMAPD
+789 VNFSELLLMAPD
-801 RIELECGDKNIVH
+801 RIELECGDKKIVH

-825 PNIPTLNKLAEL
+825 PNISTLNKLAEL

-903 SNPAKAENFIR
+903 SNPAKAERFIR

-944 ASLSIEWLQS
+944 ASLSIEWLQN

-1095 LKDLLWS
+1095 LKELLWS

-1228 QLKDRNRSDFTVTKM
+1228 QLKDRNRSDFTVTKI

-1270 LYERYSIHPDA
+1270 LYDRYSIHPDA
-1281 EQQGIFLVIW
+1281 EKQGIFLVIW
-1291 FGADEV
+1291 FGANEE
-1297 VAGRKSHGIESA
+1297 VAGRKKHGIESA
-1309 EILKSDIEEKLPAEL
+1309 EMLKSRIEDKLPADL

-1334 VSRS
+1334 VSRT

>member
-1 MTSMF
+1 MTSTF

-41 TDLMES
+41 TELMES

-57 TATRFRHMGAEV
+57 TATRFRHIGAEE

-90 HLVLANACKAK
+90 HSLLANAFKAK

-115 NADTQLF
+115 NADTQSFKDFL
-122 GEFFGEQPLV
+122 GAQPLV
-132 VRLCEFDESDQQ
+132 VRLCEFGENDQQ

-419 TGDEGHLRDLILELL
+419 TGEEGHLRDLILELL

-503 YQTFERQYL
+503 CQTFERQYL

-651 FHTRLYNF
+651 FHTRRYNF
-659 GWYAHSG
+659 GWHAHSG

-1209 AERIKLRLEPQS
+1209 AERIKLRLESQN

-1228 QLKDRNRSDFTVTKM
+1228 QLKGRNRSDFTVTKM
-1243 IGGQRRLLV
+1243 MGGQRRLLV

-1264 TAASAQ
+1264 SAASAQ
-1270 LYERYSIHPDA
+1270 LYDRYSIHPDA
-1281 EQQGIFLVIW
+1281 EHQGIFLVIW
-1291 FGADEV
+1291 FGANEE
-1297 VAGRKSHGIESA
+1297 VAGRKKHGIESA
-1309 EILKSDIEEKLPAEL
+1309 QMLKIDIEEKLPAEL

>member
-1 MTSMF
+1 MTSTF
-6 YLPRKLSGDSQIYT
+6 YLPRKLSGDGQVYT
-20 EAELLAASKFVVVL
+20 EAELLAASMFVVVL

-41 TDLMES
+41 TDLMGS

-57 TATRFRHMGAEV
+57 TATRFRHMGAEE

-115 NADTQLF
+115 NADTQSF
-122 GEFFGEQPLV
+122 GEFFGVQPLV

-176 FLQLF
+176 FLKLF

-219 TLTSQQKIEL
+219 SLTSQQKIEL

-244 VSTQEAMA
+244 VSTQDATA

-304 QRIADPTKPLML
+304 QRIADPTKPLMF

-343 GDQAIQEEAI
+343 GDRAIQEEAI

-402 AGFFTQDVA
+402 ADFFTQDVA
-411 DELKPLLA
+411 DELKRLLA

-443 QDELHQLALAS
+443 QDELLQLALAS

-465 RCLLKITGRDHY
+465 RCLLKTTGRDHH
-477 ADLASLIIEASEVSL
+477 ADLASLIVEASEVSL
-492 EIAAE
+492 ECAAE
-497 IIIALG
+497 IIITLG

-512 SDFLLVCATLYPGHD
+512 SDFLLVCATLYPSHQEL
-527 VRERTI
+527 ERTI

-539 KKFIAKIDL
+539 KNFIAEIDPL
-548 GSTEWLLDELTR
+548 TTEWLLDELTR
-560 DLACHCGKK
+560 DLACHSGKE

-582 AGALLDHYFDTAQAP
+582 VGSLLDHYFDMAQAP

-613 KSKRPDESSSVR
+613 GSKRADESSSVR
-625 TLCADHLLRQ
+625 ILSTDHLLRQ
-635 GVIELAF
+635 GIIAQAF
-642 SKLIDRDDI
+642 SNLTDADDI
-651 FHTRLYNF
+651 HHTQLYNF
-659 GWYAHSG
+659 SWHGHSG
-666 LTFQSTDYEF
+666 LNLQSIDYKF
-676 IVDLAFEMENVTLW
+676 IVDLAFEIENITLW
-690 GFFIERH
+690 AYFIERH

-703 EERGA
+703 EERGP
-708 NTLRRHMREQAL
+708 NPLRRHMREQAL
-720 LKPEFMKLWA
+720 LKPKFMQVWA
-730 RSNKV
+730 RYNKV
-735 AKEEFRWEHYERSRK
+735 TKEQFQREHHEWHRRRSRIIG
-750 LARKI
+750 R
-755 RCRNKKDM
+755 RDNKQM
-763 AVHAANIKYIE
+763 ALRATNIKYLQ
-774 ENRALVES
+774 ENRELVES

-814 NALINCLDFIA
+814 NALINCLDFIS
-825 PNIPTLNKLAEL
+825 PNIPNLNKLAEL

-844 KVEVILYAAC
+844 KVEIILYAAC
-854 IEIMRVNGN
+854 IEIMRVNGS
-863 LEVVESRLLSALRT
+863 LDVVESRLLSALRT

-889 ERDLLKAEV
+889 ERALLRAEV

-903 SNPAKAENFIR
+903 SDPAKAESFIR
-914 QYLEPQLVNK
+914 QYLEPQLANK
-924 ACNNTELWLL
+924 TCSNVELWLL

-944 ASLSIEWLQS
+944 VSLSIEWLQN

-986 CGELMSVW
+986 CSELMSAW
-994 PSLTDNDE
+994 RSLTDNDE

-1026 DWLKRDRDTVLL
+1026 NWLKRDRDTVLL

-1044 SINRSENPSWPA
+1044 SINRNEYPNWPA
-1056 LTAGKSYNILDAF
+1056 LSAGKAYKILDEF
-1069 IEQWP
+1069 IERWP
-1074 KVDLPSG
+1074 KVELPSG
-1081 WGSDSPQDEKAYRF
+1081 WGSDSPADEKAYRF
-1095 LKDLLWS
+1095 LKELLWS

-1107 GASYIKL
+1107 GESYIKL
-1114 LLADP
+1114 LLSDL
-1119 RFSDFHMDLQSIYAT
+1119 RFSDFYMDLQSINASL
-1134 QIRKRAL
+1134 IRKRAL
-1141 RDFTPPLPQEIIKLL
+1141 RDFTPPQPQEIIKLL
-1156 DGNEVVTVE
+1156 NGNEAVTVE
-1165 GLRKLV
+1165 GLRKRV
-1171 LYELQRYQQD
+1171 LQELQTYQHE
-1181 INGGEFN
+1181 IYGGEFN
-1188 SAERFYEKDERLDE
+1188 PADRFYQSNKRLDE
-1202 VRSTEII
+1202 RPATKII
-1209 AERIKLRLEPQS
+1209 AERLHHRLEPLGIS
-1221 ITVTPEH
+1221 VTIEH
-1228 QLKDRNRSDFTVTKM
+1228 ELKDENRSDFTATKM
-1243 IGGQRRLLV
+1243 VSGQRRLLV

-1264 TAASAQ
+1264 KAASAQ
-1270 LYERYSIHPDA
+1270 LYDRYSIHPDA
-1281 EQQGIFLVIW
+1281 EHQGIFLVIW
-1291 FGADEV
+1291 FGANEE
-1297 VAGRKSHGIESA
+1297 VAGRKKHGIKSA
-1309 EILKSDIEEKLPAEL
+1309 QMLKIDIESKLPAEL

-1334 VSRS
+1334 VSRL

>member
-343 GDQAIQEEAI
+343 GDQAIQEEAV

-863 LEVVESRLLSALRT
+863 LEVVESILLSALRT

>member
-1 MTSMF
+1 MTSTF
-6 YLPRKLSGDSQIYT
+6 YLPRKLSGDSQVYT
-20 EAELLAASKFVVVL
+20 EADLLAAAKFVVVL

-41 TDLMES
+41 TELLKS
-47 LARQLGTKAV
+47 FARQLGTKAV
-57 TATRFRHMGAEV
+57 TATRFRHMGTEE

-90 HLVLANACKAK
+90 HSLLANACKAK

-115 NADTQLF
+115 NADTQSF
-122 GEFFGEQPLV
+122 REFLGEQPLV
-132 VRLCEFDESDQQ
+132 VRLCEFGESDQQ

-209 ANSRVRSAAH
+209 ANTSVRSAAH
-219 TLTSQQKIEL
+219 SLTSQQKIEL
-229 AAEVFAKLLLSGAEG
+229 VSEVFAKLLLSGAEG
-244 VSTQEAMA
+244 VSTQDATA
-252 DRIYPTLA
+252 DRTYPTLV
-260 SLLHPIASRND
+260 SLLQPITSRNE

-279 PGERVDLHRPVH
+279 PGDRVDQHRPVH

-299 AHYLT
+299 AYSLT
-304 QRIADPTKPLML
+304 QRIADPTKSLML
-316 ASCFAVIAPNNT
+316 ANCFAVIAPNNT

-343 GDQAIQEEAI
+343 GNRAIQEEAI

-371 GSKRMLLAQLRKF
+371 SLKRMLLEQLRKF

-411 DELKPLLA
+411 EELKPLLA

-443 QDELHQLALAS
+443 QDELLQLALAS

-465 RCLLKITGRDHY
+465 RCLLKITGRDHH
-477 ADLASLIIEASEVSL
+477 ADLASLMVEASEVSL
-492 EIAAE
+492 AIAAE
-497 IIIALG
+497 IIITLG
-503 YQTFERQYL
+503 YQTFERQCL
-512 SDFLLVCATLYPGHD
+512 SDFLLVCTTLYLGHQEQ
-527 VRERTI
+527 ERTI

-539 KKFIAKIDL
+539 KNFIAEIDL
-548 GSTEWLLDELTR
+548 LTTEWLLDELTR
-560 DLACHCGKK
+560 DLACYCGKE

-582 AGALLDHYFDTAQAP
+582 VGLLLDHYFDMAQAP
-597 FDPVKVWR
+597 FEPVKVWR

-613 KSKRPDESSSVR
+613 AYKRPDQSSSVR
-625 TLCADHLLRQ
+625 ILSTDHLLRQ
-635 GVIELAF
+635 GIIAQAF
-642 SKLIDRDDI
+642 SNLTDADDI
-651 FHTRLYNF
+651 HHTQLYNF
-659 GWYAHSG
+659 SWHGHSG
-666 LTFQSTDYEF
+666 LNLQSIDFKF

-690 GFFIERH
+690 AYFIEQH
-697 QYYRKS
+697 QYYRRS
-703 EERGA
+703 EERGK
-708 NTLRRHMREQAL
+708 NSLRQHMREQAL
-720 LKPEFMKLWA
+720 LKPALMRVWA
-730 RSNKV
+730 KSNKV
-735 AKEEFRWEHYERSRK
+735 TKEQFQRHRHEWLRKRSKVLGR
-750 LARKI
+750 RD
-755 RCRNKKDM
+755 KKQT
-763 AVHAANIKYIE
+763 ALHSANIKYVQ
-774 ENRALVES
+774 ENKELVES
-782 GRHWGWL
+782 GRHWSL
-789 VHFSELLLMAPD
+789 LIRFSELFLMAPD
-801 RIELECGDKNIVH
+801 RIELEFGDKVIVH
-814 NALINCLDFIA
+814 NALLNCLDFIS
-825 PNIPTLNKLAEL
+825 PHVPGLEKLAEL
-837 QCASQYL
+837 QCASQSL
-844 KVEVILYAAC
+844 NVETVLYAAC
-854 IEIMRVNGN
+854 IQILRVKGN
-863 LEVVESRLLSALRT
+863 LETVDYRLLGALRT
-877 NINMGYSAISNE
+877 NINISYSAISKE
-889 ERDLLKAEV
+889 ERDLLRTEV

-903 SNPAKAENFIR
+903 PVPEKAERFIR
-914 QYLEPQLVNK
+914 QYLEPQL
-924 ACNNTELWLL
+924 AHRTCNNTEVWILR
-934 KRDDNFSHLR
+934 RDDNFSHLR
-944 ASLSIEWLQS
+944 ASLSIEWLQN

-977 DLNEIIASR
+977 ELNEVIASR
-986 CGELMSVW
+986 CNELMSAW

-1002 IEQKRTFWLLRSF
+1002 IEQKRTFWLLRAF
-1015 YFIEDTPEQYW
+1015 YFIDDTPEQFW
-1026 DWLKRDRDTVLL
+1026 GWLKRDRDTVLL

-1044 SINRSENPSWPA
+1044 SINRSEYPNWPA
-1056 LTAGKSYNILDAF
+1056 LSAGKAYKILDEF
-1069 IEQWP
+1069 IERWP
-1074 KVDLPSG
+1074 KVELPSG
-1081 WGSDSPQDEKAYRF
+1081 WGSDSPKDEKAYRF
-1095 LKDLLWS
+1095 LKELLWS

-1171 LYELQRYQQD
+1171 LYELQLYQQD

-1188 SAERFYEKDERLDE
+1188 SAERFYEKGERLDE

-1209 AERIKLRLEPQS
+1209 AERIKLRLEPQN

-1270 LYERYSIHPDA
+1270 LYDRYSIHPDA

-1291 FGADEV
+1291 FGANEE
-1297 VAGRKSHGIESA
+1297 VAGRKKHGIESA
-1309 EILKSDIEEKLPAEL
+1309 QMLKIDIEAKLPAEL

>member
-1 MTSMF
+1 MTSTF
-6 YLPRKLSGDSQIYT
+6 YLPRKLSGDGQVYT
-20 EAELLAASKFVVVL
+20 EAELLAASMFVVVL

-41 TDLMES
+41 TDLMGS

-57 TATRFRHMGAEV
+57 TATRFRHMGAEE

-115 NADTQLF
+115 NADTQSF

-176 FLQLF
+176 FLKLF

-219 TLTSQQKIEL
+219 SLTSQQKIEL

-244 VSTQEAMA
+244 VSTQDATA

-304 QRIADPTKPLML
+304 QRIADPTKPLMF

-343 GDQAIQEEAI
+343 GDRAIQEEAI

-402 AGFFTQDVA
+402 ADFFTQDVA
-411 DELKPLLA
+411 DELKRLLA

-443 QDELHQLALAS
+443 QDELLQLALAS

-465 RCLLKITGRDHY
+465 RCLLKTTGRDHH
-477 ADLASLIIEASEVSL
+477 ADLASLIVEASEVSL
-492 EIAAE
+492 ECAAE
-497 IIIALG
+497 IIITLG

-512 SDFLLVCATLYPGHD
+512 SDFLLVCATLYPSHQEL
-527 VRERTI
+527 ERTI

-539 KKFIAKIDL
+539 KNFIAEIDPL
-548 GSTEWLLDELTR
+548 TTEWLLDELTR
-560 DLACHCGKK
+560 DLACHCGKE

-582 AGALLDHYFDTAQAP
+582 VGSLLDHYFDMAQAP

-613 KSKRPDESSSVR
+613 GSKRADESSSVR
-625 TLCADHLLRQ
+625 ILSTDHLLRQ
-635 GVIELAF
+635 GIIAQAF
-642 SKLIDRDDI
+642 SNLTDADDI
-651 FHTRLYNF
+651 HHTQLYNF
-659 GWYAHSG
+659 SWHGHSG
-666 LTFQSTDYEF
+666 LNLQSIDYKF
-676 IVDLAFEMENVTLW
+676 IVDLAFEIENITLW
-690 GFFIERH
+690 AYFIERH

-703 EERGA
+703 EERGP
-708 NTLRRHMREQAL
+708 NPLRRHMREQAL
-720 LKPEFMKLWA
+720 LKPKFMQVWA
-730 RSNKV
+730 RYNKV
-735 AKEEFRWEHYERSRK
+735 TKEQFQREHHEWHRRRSRIIG
-750 LARKI
+750 R
-755 RCRNKKDM
+755 RDNKQM
-763 AVHAANIKYIE
+763 ALRATNIKYLQ
-774 ENRALVES
+774 ENRELVES

-814 NALINCLDFIA
+814 NALINCLDFIS
-825 PNIPTLNKLAEL
+825 PNIPNLNKLAEL

-844 KVEVILYAAC
+844 KVEIILYAAC
-854 IEIMRVNGN
+854 IEIMRVNGS
-863 LEVVESRLLSALRT
+863 LDVVESRLLSALRT

-889 ERDLLKAEV
+889 ERALLRAEV

-903 SNPAKAENFIR
+903 SDPAKAESFIR
-914 QYLEPQLVNK
+914 QYLEPQLANK
-924 ACNNTELWLL
+924 TCSNVELWLL

-944 ASLSIEWLQS
+944 VSLSIEWLQN

-986 CGELMSVW
+986 CSELMSAW
-994 PSLTDNDE
+994 RSLTDNDE

-1026 DWLKRDRDTVLL
+1026 NWLKRDKDTVLL

-1044 SINRSENPSWPA
+1044 SINRNEYPNWPA
-1056 LTAGKSYNILDAF
+1056 LSAGKAYKILDEF
-1069 IEQWP
+1069 IERWP
-1074 KVDLPSG
+1074 KVELPSG
-1081 WGSDSPQDEKAYRF
+1081 WGSDSPADEKAYRF
-1095 LKDLLWS
+1095 LKELLWS

-1107 GASYIKL
+1107 GESYIKL
-1114 LLADP
+1114 LLSDL
-1119 RFSDFHMDLQSIYAT
+1119 RFSDFYMDLQSINASL
-1134 QIRKRAL
+1134 IRKRAL
-1141 RDFTPPLPQEIIKLL
+1141 RDFTPPQPQEIIKLL
-1156 DGNEVVTVE
+1156 NGNEAVTVE
-1165 GLRKLV
+1165 GLRKRV
-1171 LYELQRYQQD
+1171 LQELQTYQHE
-1181 INGGEFN
+1181 IYGGEFN
-1188 SAERFYEKDERLDE
+1188 PADRFYQSDKRLDE
-1202 VRSTEII
+1202 RPATKII
-1209 AERIKLRLEPQS
+1209 AERLHHRLEPLGIS
-1221 ITVTPEH
+1221 VTIEH
-1228 QLKDRNRSDFTVTKM
+1228 ELKDENRSDFTATKM
-1243 IGGQRRLLV
+1243 VSGQRRLLV

-1264 TAASAQ
+1264 KAASAQ
-1270 LYERYSIHPDA
+1270 LYDRYSIHPDA
-1281 EQQGIFLVIW
+1281 EHQGIFLVIW
-1291 FGADEV
+1291 FGANEE
-1297 VAGRKSHGIESA
+1297 VAGRKKHGIKSA
-1309 EILKSDIEEKLPAEL
+1309 QMLKIDIESKLPAEL

-1334 VSRS
+1334 VSRL

>member
-1 MTSMF
+1 MTSTF

-41 TDLMES
+41 TELMES

-57 TATRFRHMGAEV
+57 TATRFRHMGAEE

-84 IDQSGI
+84 IDRSGV
-90 HLVLANACKAK
+90 HSLLANACKAK

-115 NADTQLF
+115 NADTQSF
-122 GEFFGEQPLV
+122 QEFLGTQPLV
-132 VRLCEFDESDQQ
+132 VRLCEFEGDDQQ

-156 IAFRSEVIRFEL
+156 VAFRSEVIRFEL

-209 ANSRVRSAAH
+209 ANSSVRSAAYS
-219 TLTSQQKIEL
+219 LTSQQKIDL
-229 AAEVFAKLLLSGAEG
+229 ASEVFAKLLLSGAEG
-244 VSTQEAMA
+244 VSTQDATA
-252 DRIYPTLA
+252 DRIYPTLT

-271 ILATQLFK
+271 LLATRLFK
-279 PGERVDLHRPVH
+279 PGDRVDQHRPVH

-316 ASCFAVIAPNNT
+316 TNCFAVIAPNNT

-343 GDQAIQEEAI
+343 GNRAIQEEAI

-371 GSKRMLLAQLRKF
+371 SSKRMLVEQLREF

-402 AGFFTQDVA
+402 SGLFTQEVA

-434 AGSSAIDSL
+434 AGSAAIESL
-443 QDELHQLALAS
+443 EKELCQLAFAA

-459 TRILAT
+459 TRILST
-465 RCLLKITGRDHY
+465 RCLLKITGRDHH
-477 ADLASLIIEASEVSL
+477 ADLARFIAEAGEVSL

-497 IIIALG
+497 IILTLG
-503 YQTFERQYL
+503 YQIFERKYL
-512 SDFLLVCATLYPGHD
+512 SEFLCICATLYPGHQ
-527 VRERTI
+527 VLERTI

-539 KKFIAKIDL
+539 KKFITEIDL
-548 GSTEWLLDELTR
+548 LTTEWFLDELTR
-560 DLACHCGKK
+560 DLTCHCGKE

-582 AGALLDHYFDTAQAP
+582 VGSLLDHYFDIAQAP

-613 KSKRPDESSSVR
+613 GSKRADESSSVR
-625 TLCADHLLRQ
+625 ILSTDHLLRQ
-635 GVIELAF
+635 GVITLAF
-642 SKLIDRDDI
+642 SKLTNRDDI
-651 FHTRLYNF
+651 HHAQLYNF
-659 GWYAHSG
+659 SWHSHSG
-666 LTFQSTDYEF
+666 LNLQSIDCKF
-676 IVDLAFEMENVTLW
+676 IVDLAFEIENITLW
-690 GFFIERH
+690 AYFIERH

-703 EERGA
+703 EERGP
-708 NTLRRHMREQAL
+708 NPLRRHMREQAL
-720 LKPEFMKLWA
+720 LKPKFMQVWA

-735 AKEEFRWEHYERSRK
+735 TKEQFQREHHEWHRRRSRIIG
-750 LARKI
+750 R
-755 RCRNKKDM
+755 RDNKQM
-763 AVHAANIKYIE
+763 ALRATNIKYLQ
-774 ENRALVES
+774 ENRELVES

-814 NALINCLDFIA
+814 NALVNCLDFIA

-903 SNPAKAENFIR
+903 SNPAKAESFIR

-944 ASLSIEWLQS
+944 ASLSIEWLQN

-1095 LKDLLWS
+1095 LKELLWS

-1171 LYELQRYQQD
+1171 LDELQRYQQD

-1188 SAERFYEKDERLDE
+1188 SAERFYEKNERLDE

-1228 QLKDRNRSDFTVTKM
+1228 QLKDRNRSDFTVTKI

-1264 TAASAQ
+1264 TAASVQ
-1270 LYERYSIHPDA
+1270 LYDRYSIHPDA
-1281 EQQGIFLVIW
+1281 EKQGIFLVIW
-1291 FGADEV
+1291 FGANEE
-1297 VAGRKSHGIESA
+1297 VAGRKKHGIESA
-1309 EILKSDIEEKLPAEL
+1309 EMLKSRIEDKLPADL

-1334 VSRS
+1334 VSRT

>member
-1 MTSMF
+1 MTSTF
-6 YLPRKLSGDSQIYT
+6 YLPRKLSGDGQVYT
-20 EAELLAASKFVVVL
+20 EAELLAASMFVVVL

-41 TDLMES
+41 TDLMGS

-57 TATRFRHMGAEV
+57 TATRFRHMGAEE

-115 NADTQLF
+115 NADTQSF

-219 TLTSQQKIEL
+219 SLTSQQKIEL

-244 VSTQEAMA
+244 VSTQDATA

-304 QRIADPTKPLML
+304 QLIADQTKPLML

-343 GDQAIQEEAI
+343 GNRAIQEEAI

-371 GSKRMLLAQLRKF
+371 SSKRMLLAQLRKF
-384 AAQDPYFRRGDY
+384 SAQDPYFRRGDY

-402 AGFFTQDVA
+402 AGLFTQEVA

-419 TGDEGHLRDLILELL
+419 TGNEGHLRNLILELL
-434 AGSSAIDSL
+434 AGSAAIESL
-443 QDELHQLALAS
+443 QKELCQLAFTA

-459 TRILAT
+459 TRILST
-465 RCLLKITGRDHY
+465 RCLLKITGRDHH
-477 ADLASLIIEASEVSL
+477 ADLARFIAEASEVSL

-497 IIIALG
+497 IILTLG
-503 YQTFERQYL
+503 YQTFERKYL
-512 SDFLLVCATLYPGHD
+512 SEFLCICATLYPGHQ

-539 KKFIAKIDL
+539 KKFIAEIDL
-548 GSTEWLLDELTR
+548 LTTEWLLDELTR

-569 CYECDCRN
+569 YYDCDCLN
-577 GISKI
+577 GISKVV
-582 AGALLDHYFDTAQAP
+582 GLLLDHYFKMALAP
-597 FDPVKVWR
+597 FNPVRVWGWIENLR
-605 WTQGLNFH
+605 FH
-613 KSKRPDESSSVR
+613 KSKRQDESHAVQV
-625 TLCADHLLRQ
+625 LCKNNDLRQ
-635 GVIELAF
+635 GIILHVF
-642 SKLIDRDDI
+642 SKLYEVEDI
-651 FHTRLYNF
+651 AYVLRHKF
-659 GWYAHSG
+659 GRFSHSG
-666 LTFQSTDYEF
+666 LVFQPEDYKF
-676 IVDLAFEMENVTLW
+676 IIDLSFEINNHVLW
-690 GFFIERH
+690 GFFIKTHDFYSLAEAKER
-697 QYYRKS
+697 
-703 EERGA
+703 EPI
-708 NTLRRHMREQAL
+708 RRHMRRHAL
-720 LKPEFMKLWA
+720 LKPSFMREWM
-730 RSNKV
+730 R
-735 AKEEFRWEHYERSRK
+735 R
-750 LARKI
+750 
-755 RCRNKKDM
+755 
-763 AVHAANIKYIE
+763 
-774 ENRALVES
+774 NRAAATQAYQERNEPYARLDRKQRRCERRWQFEVRSENLKFIHDDAFSLESIRGFEIFSHFAFLMLMEPENVEAEF
-782 GRHWGWL
+782 GCGNKLH
-789 VHFSELLLMAPD
+789 ELLQ
-801 RIELECGDKNIVH
+801 
-814 NALINCLDFIA
+814 NCFEILS
-825 PNIPTLNKLAEL
+825 PRIPTLDRLAISSDL
-837 QCASQYL
+837 T
-844 KVEVILYAAC
+844 VEMVLYAAS
-854 IEIMRVNGN
+854 IETMRVQGN
-863 LEVVESRLLSALRT
+863 LNSVEYRLLQALRVG
-877 NINMGYSAISNE
+877 IYRGYDSISE
-889 ERDLLKAEV
+889 EENNRLKSEV
-898 DRLIF
+898 DRQLF
-903 SNPAKAENFIR
+903 PDLGSAERFLREYI
-914 QYLEPQLVNK
+914 EPQLAQSGYMTADV
-924 ACNNTELWLL
+924 WLL
-934 KRDDNFSHLR
+934 QRDEAFSHLR
-944 ASLSIEWLQS
+944 PTLSIEWLARF
-954 YPELNLSTLSE
+954 PELAILPLDS
-965 LFDIAAQYGDRT
+965 LFEIAAQYGNRYE
-977 DLNEIIASR
+977 LNEIIILR
-986 CGELMSVW
+986 CEELMSKW
-994 PSLTDNDE
+994 PILTGDEE
-1002 IEQKRTFWLLRSF
+1002 IEQRRTFWLVRAF
-1015 YFIEDTPEQYW
+1015 YFLTDIHEKYW
-1026 DWLKRDRDTVLL
+1026 SWLRNDKNTVFILYEL
-1038 FYRFSS
+1038 SGR
-1044 SINRSENPSWPA
+1044 INRSDRQYWPV
-1056 LTAGKSYNILDAF
+1056 LTSNKIEAILEAF
-1069 IEQWP
+1069 IDHWP
-1074 KVDLPSG
+1074 KVVLPNHYG
-1081 WGSDSPQDEKAYRF
+1081 TGSPKEEKAYRF
-1095 LKDLLWS
+1095 LSEVIWSINSDDSSHALPVLNRLLKNS
-1102 FNTDD
+1102 R
-1107 GASYIKL
+1107 I
-1114 LLADP
+1114 
-1119 RFSDFHMDLQSIYAT
+1119 SDFHMDLQSIYAT

-1202 VRSTEII
+1202 VSSTEII
-1209 AERIKLRLEPQS
+1209 AERIKLRLEPKN

-1243 IGGQRRLLV
+1243 MGGQRRLLV

-1264 TAASAQ
+1264 SAASAQ

-1281 EQQGIFLVIW
+1281 EHQGIFLVIW
-1291 FGADEV
+1291 FGANEE
-1297 VAGRKSHGIESA
+1297 VAGRKKHGIKSA
-1309 EILKSDIEEKLPAEL
+1309 QMLKIDIEAKLPAEL

>member
-1 MTSMF
+1 M
-6 YLPRKLSGDSQIYT
+6 
-20 EAELLAASKFVVVL
+20 
-34 AEPGGGK
+34 
-41 TDLMES
+41 
-47 LARQLGTKAV
+47 
-57 TATRFRHMGAEV
+57 
-69 ENSPL
+69 
-74 VIDAFDELAK
+74 
-84 IDQSGI
+84 DQ
-90 HLVLANACKAK
+90 
-101 ATRVIISSRSSEWS
+101 
-115 NADTQLF
+115 
-122 GEFFGEQPLV
+122 
-132 VRLCEFDESDQQ
+132 
-144 AIFLH
+144 
-149 HYPEENF
+149 
-156 IAFRSEVIRFEL
+156 
-168 EPLLPNPL
+168 
-176 FLQLF
+176 
-181 AGAYIESD
+181 
-189 RHFIDKRSIFSTAVE
+189 
-204 RLAKE
+204 
-209 ANSRVRSAAH
+209 
-219 TLTSQQKIEL
+219 
-229 AAEVFAKLLLSGAEG
+229 
-244 VSTQEAMA
+244 
-252 DRIYPTLA
+252 
-260 SLLHPIASRND
+260 
-271 ILATQLFK
+271 
-279 PGERVDLHRPVH
+279 HRPVH

-304 QRIADPTKPLML
+304 QRIADPSKPLML
-316 ASCFAVIAPNNT
+316 ANCFAVIAPNNT

-343 GDQAIQEEAI
+343 GNRAIQEEAI

-371 GSKRMLLAQLRKF
+371 SSKRMLLEQLRKF

-512 SDFLLVCATLYPGHD
+512 SDFLLVCATLYPNHQEL
-527 VRERTI
+527 ERTI

-539 KKFIAKIDL
+539 KNFIAEIDL
-548 GSTEWLLDELTR
+548 LTTEWLLDELTR

-569 CYECDCRN
+569 CYECYCRN

-582 AGALLDHYFDTAQAP
+582 VGSLLDHYFDMAQSP
-597 FDPVKVWR
+597 FDTVKVWR
-605 WTQGLNFH
+605 WTQELNFH
-613 KSKRPDESSSVR
+613 GRRGPENSSSVR
-625 TLCADHLLRQ
+625 ILCTDHFLRQ
-635 GVIELAF
+635 GIIAQAF
-642 SKLIDRDDI
+642 SNLTDADDI
-651 FHTRLYNF
+651 HHTQLYNF
-659 GWYAHSG
+659 SWHSHSG
-666 LTFQSTDYEF
+666 LNFQSIDCKF
-676 IVDLAFEMENVTLW
+676 IVDLAFEIENITLW
-690 GFFIERH
+690 AYFIERH

-703 EERGA
+703 EERGP
-708 NTLRRHMREQAL
+708 NPLRRHIREQAL
-720 LKPEFMKLWA
+720 LKPAFMREWA
-730 RSNKV
+730 KSNKV
-735 AKEEFRWEHYERSRK
+735 TKEQFQRYRHEWLRKRSRVIG
-750 LARKI
+750 R
-755 RCRNKKDM
+755 REKKQR
-763 AVHAANIKYIE
+763 ALHAANIKYVQ
-774 ENRALVES
+774 ENRELVAS
-782 GRHWGWL
+782 GRHWSL
-789 VHFSELLLMAPD
+789 LIRFSELFLMAPD
-801 RIELECGDKNIVH
+801 RIEHEFGDKEIVH
-814 NALINCLDFIA
+814 NALLNCLDFIS
-825 PNIPTLNKLAEL
+825 PHIPELGKLAEL
-837 QCASQYL
+837 QCASQSI
-844 KVEVILYAAC
+844 KVEMILYAAC
-854 IEIMRVNGN
+854 IKIFRVKGN
-863 LEVVESRLLSALRT
+863 LEAVNDRLLSALRT
-877 NINMGYSAISNE
+877 NINMGYSEISNE
-889 ERDLLKAEV
+889 ERDLLRTEV

-903 SNPAKAENFIR
+903 SAPAKAESFIR
-914 QYLEPQLVNK
+914 QYLEPQLARK
-924 ACNNTELWLL
+924 TCNNVELWLL

-944 ASLSIEWLQS
+944 ASLSIEWLQK

-965 LFDIAAQYGDRT
+965 LFDIAAQYGERT
-977 DLNEIIASR
+977 DLNEIITSR
-986 CGELMSVW
+986 CSQLMSLW

-1002 IEQKRTFWLLRSF
+1002 FEQKRTFWLLRSF

-1026 DWLKRDRDTVLL
+1026 NWLKIDRDTVLL

-1044 SINRSENPSWPA
+1044 SINRNEYPNWPA
-1056 LTAGKSYNILDAF
+1056 LSAGKAYKILDEF
-1069 IEQWP
+1069 IERWP
-1074 KVDLPSG
+1074 KVELPSG
-1081 WGSDSPQDEKAYRF
+1081 WGSDSPEDEKAYRF

-1171 LYELQRYQQD
+1171 LYELHRYQQD

-1188 SAERFYEKDERLDE
+1188 SAERFYEKGERLDE

-1209 AERIKLRLEPQS
+1209 AERIKLRLEPQN

>member
-1 MTSMF
+1 MTSTF

-41 TDLMES
+41 TELMES
-47 LARQLGTKAV
+47 FARQLGIKAV
-57 TATRFRHMGAEV
+57 TATRFRHIGAEE

-90 HLVLANACKAK
+90 HSLLANACKAK

-115 NADTQLF
+115 NADTQSF
-122 GEFFGEQPLV
+122 KEFLGVQPLV
-132 VRLCEFDESDQQ
+132 VRLCEFRENDQQ

-149 HYPEENF
+149 HNPEESF
-156 IAFRSEVIRFEL
+156 VAFRSEVIRFEL

-189 RHFIDKRSIFSTAVE
+189 RHFIDKRSIFSMAVE

-209 ANSRVRSAAH
+209 ANDSVKSSAH
-219 TLTSQQKIEL
+219 SLTSQQKIEL
-229 AAEVFAKLLLSGAEG
+229 ASEVFAKLLLSGAEG
-244 VSTQEAMA
+244 VSTQDATA
-252 DRIYPTLA
+252 DQIYPMLA
-260 SLLHPIASRND
+260 SLLHPITSRND
-271 ILATQLFK
+271 ILATRLFK
-279 PGERVDLHRPVH
+279 PGDRVDQHRPVH

-304 QRIADPTKPLML
+304 QRITDPVKPLML
-316 ASCFAVIAPNNT
+316 ANCFAVIAPNNT

-343 GDQAIQEEAI
+343 GNRAVQEEAI

-371 GSKRMLLAQLRKF
+371 SSKRMLVVQLRKF
-384 AAQDPYFRRGDY
+384 AAQDPHFRRGDY

-402 AGFFTQDVA
+402 AGFFTPDVA
-411 DELKPLLA
+411 DKLKPLLA
-419 TGDEGHLRDLILELL
+419 TGDEGHLRGLILELL
-434 AGSSAIDSL
+434 AGSAAIESL
-443 QDELHQLALAS
+443 QEELGQLAFAA

-465 RCLLKITGRDHY
+465 RCLLKITDRDHH
-477 ADLASLIIEASEVSL
+477 ADLANLIAEASKVSL

-497 IIIALG
+497 IIITLG

-512 SDFLLVCATLYPGHD
+512 SDFLRVCATLYPGHD

-533 GARYFI
+533 GAHYFI
-539 KKFIAKIDL
+539 KKFIAEIDL
-548 GSTEWLLDELTR
+548 LTTEWLLDELTR
-560 DLACHCGKK
+560 DLACHCGKE

-582 AGALLDHYFDTAQAP
+582 VGSLLDHYFDIAQSP
-597 FDPVKVWR
+597 FEPLKVWS
-605 WTQGLNFH
+605 WTKRLNFH
-613 KSKRPDESSSVR
+613 GSKSADESSSVR
-625 TLCADHLLRQ
+625 ILRTDHLLRQ
-635 GVIELAF
+635 GVITLAF
-642 SKLIDRDDI
+642 YQLTDRDDI
-651 FHTRLYNF
+651 HRTQLYNF
-659 GWYAHSG
+659 SWHSHSG
-666 LTFQSTDYEF
+666 LNFQSIDYNF
-676 IVDLAFEMENVTLW
+676 IVDLAFEIENITLW
-690 GFFIERH
+690 AYFIERH

-703 EERGA
+703 EERGP
-708 NTLRRHMREQAL
+708 NPLRRHMREQAL
-720 LKPEFMKLWA
+720 LKPKFMQVWA

-735 AKEEFRWEHYERSRK
+735 TKEQFQREHHQWHCLRSR
-750 LARKI
+750 RI
-755 RCRNKKDM
+755 GRRDKKEI
-763 AVHAANIKYIE
+763 ALRVANIKYVQ
-774 ENRALVES
+774 ENRVLVES
-782 GRHWGWL
+782 GRHWGCL
-789 VHFSELLLMAPD
+789 VRFSELFLMEPD
-801 RIELECGDKNIVH
+801 RIELEFGDKMIVH
-814 NALINCLDFIA
+814 NALLNCLGFIS
-825 PNIPTLNKLAEL
+825 PHIPGLDTFAEL
-837 QCASQYL
+837 QCASQSL
-844 KVEVILYAAC
+844 KVETILYAAC
-854 IEIMRVNGN
+854 IEIMRVKGN
-863 LEVVESRLLSALRT
+863 LDTVDGRLLVALRT
-877 NINMGYSAISNE
+877 HINMGYSAISNG
-889 ERDLLKAEV
+889 ERDLLRTEV

-903 SNPAKAENFIR
+903 PDPAKAESFIR
-914 QYLEPQLVNK
+914 QYLEPQLAHK
-924 ACNNTELWLL
+924 TCNNTELWLL
-934 KRDDNFSHLR
+934 KRDGNFSHLR
-944 ASLSIEWLQS
+944 ASLSIEWLRN
-954 YPELNLSTLSE
+954 YPELTLSTLSE
-965 LFDIAAQYGDRT
+965 LFDIATQYGNRT

-986 CGELMSVW
+986 CSELMSAW
-994 PSLTDNDE
+994 PSLTDKDE
-1002 IEQKRTFWLLRSF
+1002 VEQKRTFWLLRAF

-1026 DWLKRDRDTVLL
+1026 DWLKRDKDTVLL
-1038 FYRFSS
+1038 FYKFSS
-1044 SINRSENPSWPA
+1044 SINRSEYPSWPA
-1056 LTAGKSYNILDAF
+1056 LSAGKAYEVLDAF
-1069 IEQWP
+1069 IERWP

-1081 WGSDSPQDEKAYRF
+1081 WGSDSPKDEKAYRF

-1102 FNTDD
+1102 FSTDD
-1107 GASYIKL
+1107 GHLYIKL
-1114 LLADP
+1114 LLANS
-1119 RFSDFHMDLQSIYAT
+1119 RFSDFHMDLQSINASL
-1134 QIRKRAL
+1134 IRKRAL

-1171 LYELQRYQQD
+1171 LYELHRYQQD

-1188 SAERFYEKDERLDE
+1188 SVERFYEKGERLDE

-1209 AERIKLRLEPQS
+1209 AERIKLRLEPKN

-1228 QLKDRNRSDFTVTKM
+1228 QLKERNRSDFTVTKM

-1270 LYERYSIHPDA
+1270 LYDRYSIHPDA

-1291 FGADEV
+1291 FGVDEV
-1297 VAGRKSHGIESA
+1297 VAGRRNHGIESA
-1309 EILKSDIEEKLPAEL
+1309 EMLKTDIEEKLPAEL

>member
-41 TDLMES
+41 TELMES

-659 GWYAHSG
+659 GCHAHSG

>member
-1 MTSMF
+1 MTSTF
-6 YLPRKLSGDSQIYT
+6 YLPRKLYGDSRTYT
-20 EAELLAASKFVVVL
+20 EAELLAASMFVVVL

-41 TDLMES
+41 TELMES
-47 LARQLGTKAV
+47 LAQQLGTKAV
-57 TATRFRHMGAEV
+57 TATRFRHMGAEE

-115 NADTQLF
+115 NADTQSF
-122 GEFFGEQPLV
+122 GEFFGVQPLV
-132 VRLCEFDESDQQ
+132 VRLYEFDESDQQ

-149 HYPEENF
+149 HYPEEDF

-209 ANSRVRSAAH
+209 ANSSVRSAAH
-219 TLTSQQKIEL
+219 SLTSQQKIEL
-229 AAEVFAKLLLSGAEG
+229 VSEVFAKLLLSGAEG
-244 VSTQEAMA
+244 VSTQDATA
-252 DRIYPTLA
+252 DRIYPALT

-279 PGERVDLHRPVH
+279 PGERVDQHRPVH

-304 QRIADPTKPLML
+304 QRIADPAKPLMP
-316 ASCFAVIAPNNT
+316 ANCFAVIAPNNT

-343 GDQAIQEEAI
+343 GNRAIQEEAI

-396 WRRFSI
+396 WRKFSI

-411 DELKPLLA
+411 DELKRLLA

-443 QDELHQLALAS
+443 QDELLQLALAS

-465 RCLLKITGRDHY
+465 RCLLKITGRDHH
-477 ADLASLIIEASEVSL
+477 ADLASLIVEASEVSL
-492 EIAAE
+492 ECAAE
-497 IIIALG
+497 IIITLG

-512 SDFLLVCATLYPGHD
+512 SDFLLVCATLYPNLQEL
-527 VRERTI
+527 ERTI

-539 KKFIAKIDL
+539 KNFIAEIDL
-548 GSTEWLLDELTR
+548 LTTEWLLDELTR

-569 CYECDCRN
+569 CYECYCRN

-582 AGALLDHYFDTAQAP
+582 VGSLLDHYFDMAQSP
-597 FDPVKVWR
+597 FDTVKVWR
-605 WTQGLNFH
+605 WAQELNFH
-613 KSKRPDESSSVR
+613 GRRGPEHSSSVR
-625 TLCADHLLRQ
+625 ILCTDHFLRQ
-635 GVIELAF
+635 GIIAQAF
-642 SKLIDRDDI
+642 SNLTDTDDI
-651 FHTRLYNF
+651 HHTQLYNF
-659 GWYAHSG
+659 SWHSHSG
-666 LTFQSTDYEF
+666 LNFQSIDCKF
-676 IVDLAFEMENVTLW
+676 IVDLAFEIENITLW
-690 GFFIERH
+690 AYFIERH

-703 EERGA
+703 EERGP
-708 NTLRRHMREQAL
+708 NPLRRHIREQAL
-720 LKPEFMKLWA
+720 LKPAFMREWA
-730 RSNKV
+730 KSNKV
-735 AKEEFRWEHYERSRK
+735 TKEQFQRYRHEWLRKRSRVIG
-750 LARKI
+750 R
-755 RCRNKKDM
+755 REKKQR
-763 AVHAANIKYIE
+763 ALHAANIKYVQ
-774 ENRALVES
+774 ENRELVAS
-782 GRHWGWL
+782 GRHWSL
-789 VHFSELLLMAPD
+789 LIRFSELFLMAPD
-801 RIELECGDKNIVH
+801 RIEHEFGDKEIVH
-814 NALINCLDFIA
+814 NALLNCLDFIS
-825 PNIPTLNKLAEL
+825 PHIPELGKLAEL
-837 QCASQYL
+837 QCASQSI
-844 KVEVILYAAC
+844 KVEMILYAAC
-854 IEIMRVNGN
+854 IKIFRVKGN
-863 LEVVESRLLSALRT
+863 LEAVNDRLLSALRT
-877 NINMGYSAISNE
+877 NINMGYSEISNE
-889 ERDLLKAEV
+889 ERDLLRTEV

-903 SNPAKAENFIR
+903 SAPAKAESFIR
-914 QYLEPQLVNK
+914 QYLEPQLARK
-924 ACNNTELWLL
+924 TCNNVELWLL

-944 ASLSIEWLQS
+944 ASLSIEWLQK

-965 LFDIAAQYGDRT
+965 LFDIAAQYGERT
-977 DLNEIIASR
+977 DLNEIITSR
-986 CGELMSVW
+986 CSELMSLW

-1002 IEQKRTFWLLRSF
+1002 FEQKRTFWLLRSF

-1026 DWLKRDRDTVLL
+1026 NWLKRDRDTVLL

-1044 SINRSENPSWPA
+1044 SINRNEYPNWPA
-1056 LTAGKSYNILDAF
+1056 LSAGKAYKILDEF
-1069 IEQWP
+1069 IERWP
-1074 KVDLPSG
+1074 KVELPSG
-1081 WGSDSPQDEKAYRF
+1081 WGSDSPEDEKAYRF
-1095 LKDLLWS
+1095 LKELLWS

-1107 GASYIKL
+1107 GVSYIKL
-1114 LLADP
+1114 LLSDL
-1119 RFSDFHMDLQSIYAT
+1119 RFSDFYMDLQSINASL
-1134 QIRKRAL
+1134 IRKRAL

-1171 LYELQRYQQD
+1171 LYELHRYQQD

-1188 SAERFYEKDERLDE
+1188 SAERFYEKGERLDE

-1209 AERIKLRLEPQS
+1209 AERIKLRLETQN

-1243 IGGQRRLLV
+1243 ISGQRRLLV

-1270 LYERYSIHPDA
+1270 LYDRYSIHPDA

-1291 FGADEV
+1291 FGANEE
-1297 VAGRKSHGIESA
+1297 VAGRKKHGIESA
-1309 EILKSDIEEKLPAEL
+1309 EMLKSDIEKKLPTEL

-1334 VSRS
+1334 VSRT

>member
-1 MTSMF
+1 MTSTF
-6 YLPRKLSGDSQIYT
+6 YLPRKLSGDGQVYT
-20 EAELLAASKFVVVL
+20 EAELLAASMFVVVL

-41 TDLMES
+41 TDLMGS
-47 LARQLGTKAV
+47 LARQLGTKTV
-57 TATRFRHMGAEV
+57 TATRFRHMGAEE

-115 NADTQLF
+115 NADTQSF

-176 FLQLF
+176 FLKLF

-219 TLTSQQKIEL
+219 SLTSQQKIEL

-244 VSTQEAMA
+244 VSTQDATA

-304 QRIADPTKPLML
+304 QRIADPTKPLMF

-343 GDQAIQEEAI
+343 GDRAIQEEAI

-371 GSKRMLLAQLRKF
+371 SSKRMLLAQLRKF

-402 AGFFTQDVA
+402 ADFFTQDVA
-411 DELKPLLA
+411 DELKRLLA

-443 QDELHQLALAS
+443 QDELLQLALAS

-465 RCLLKITGRDHY
+465 RCLLKTTGRDHH
-477 ADLASLIIEASEVSL
+477 ADLASLIVEASEVSL
-492 EIAAE
+492 ECAAE
-497 IIIALG
+497 IIITLG

-512 SDFLLVCATLYPGHD
+512 SDFLLVCATLYPSHQEL
-527 VRERTI
+527 ERTI

-539 KKFIAKIDL
+539 KNFIAEIDPL
-548 GSTEWLLDELTR
+548 TTEWLLDELTR
-560 DLACHCGKK
+560 DLACHCGKE

-582 AGALLDHYFDTAQAP
+582 VGSLLDHYFDMAQAP

-613 KSKRPDESSSVR
+613 GSKRADESSSVR
-625 TLCADHLLRQ
+625 ILSTDHLLRQ
-635 GVIELAF
+635 GIIAQAF
-642 SKLIDRDDI
+642 SNLTDADDI
-651 FHTRLYNF
+651 HHTQLHNF
-659 GWYAHSG
+659 SWHGHSG
-666 LTFQSTDYEF
+666 LNLQSIDYKF
-676 IVDLAFEMENVTLW
+676 IVDLAFEIENITLW
-690 GFFIERH
+690 AYFIERH

-703 EERGA
+703 EERGP
-708 NTLRRHMREQAL
+708 NPLRRHMREQAL
-720 LKPEFMKLWA
+720 LKPKFMQVWA
-730 RSNKV
+730 RYNKV
-735 AKEEFRWEHYERSRK
+735 TKEQFQREHHEWHRRRSRIIG
-750 LARKI
+750 R
-755 RCRNKKDM
+755 RDNKQM
-763 AVHAANIKYIE
+763 ALRATNIKYLQ
-774 ENRALVES
+774 ENRELVES

-814 NALINCLDFIA
+814 NALINCLDFIS
-825 PNIPTLNKLAEL
+825 PNIPNLNKLAEL

-844 KVEVILYAAC
+844 KVEIILYAAC
-854 IEIMRVNGN
+854 IEIMRVNGS
-863 LEVVESRLLSALRT
+863 LDVVESRLLSALRT

-889 ERDLLKAEV
+889 ERALLRAEV

-903 SNPAKAENFIR
+903 SDPAKAESFIR
-914 QYLEPQLVNK
+914 QYLEPQLANK
-924 ACNNTELWLL
+924 TCSNVELWLL

-944 ASLSIEWLQS
+944 VSLSIEWLQN

-986 CGELMSVW
+986 CSELMSAW
-994 PSLTDNDE
+994 RSLTDNDE

-1026 DWLKRDRDTVLL
+1026 NWLKRDRDTVLL

-1044 SINRSENPSWPA
+1044 SINRNEYPNWPA
-1056 LTAGKSYNILDAF
+1056 LSAGKAYKILDEF
-1069 IEQWP
+1069 IERWP
-1074 KVDLPSG
+1074 KVELPSG
-1081 WGSDSPQDEKAYRF
+1081 WGSDSPADEKAYRF
-1095 LKDLLWS
+1095 LKELLWS

-1107 GASYIKL
+1107 GESYIKL
-1114 LLADP
+1114 LLSDL
-1119 RFSDFHMDLQSIYAT
+1119 RFSDFYMDLQSINASL
-1134 QIRKRAL
+1134 IRKRAL
-1141 RDFTPPLPQEIIKLL
+1141 REFTPPQPQEIIKLL
-1156 DGNEVVTVE
+1156 NGNEAVTVE
-1165 GLRKLV
+1165 GLRKRV
-1171 LYELQRYQQD
+1171 LQELQTYQHE
-1181 INGGEFN
+1181 IYGGEFN
-1188 SAERFYEKDERLDE
+1188 PADRFYQSDKRLDE
-1202 VRSTEII
+1202 RPATKII
-1209 AERIKLRLEPQS
+1209 AERLHHRLEPLGIS
-1221 ITVTPEH
+1221 VTIEH
-1228 QLKDRNRSDFTVTKM
+1228 ELKDENRSDFTATKM
-1243 IGGQRRLLV
+1243 VSGQRRLLV

-1264 TAASAQ
+1264 KAASAQ
-1270 LYERYSIHPDA
+1270 LYDRYSIHPDA
-1281 EQQGIFLVIW
+1281 EHQGIFLVIW
-1291 FGADEV
+1291 FGANEE
-1297 VAGRKSHGIESA
+1297 VAGRKKHGIKSA
-1309 EILKSDIEEKLPAEL
+1309 QMLKIDIESKLPAEL

-1334 VSRS
+1334 VSRL

>member
-41 TDLMES
+41 TELMES

-57 TATRFRHMGAEV
+57 TATRFRYMGAEV

-533 GARYFI
+533 GGRYFI

-659 GWYAHSG
+659 GWHAHSG

-903 SNPAKAENFIR
+903 SNPAKAESFIR

-924 ACNNTELWLL
+924 ACSNTELWLL

>member
-41 TDLMES
+41 TELMES

-57 TATRFRHMGAEV
+57 TATRFRYMGAEV

-533 GARYFI
+533 GGRYFI

-659 GWYAHSG
+659 GWHAHSG

-903 SNPAKAENFIR
+903 SNPAKAESFIR

>member
-1 MTSMF
+1 MTSTF
-6 YLPRKLSGDSQIYT
+6 YLPRKLSGDGQVYT
-20 EAELLAASKFVVVL
+20 EAELLAASMFVVVL

-41 TDLMES
+41 TELMES

-57 TATRFRHMGAEV
+57 TATRFLHMGAEV

-90 HLVLANACKAK
+90 HSLLANACKAK

-115 NADTQLF
+115 NADTQSF
-122 GEFFGEQPLV
+122 REFFGEQPLV
-132 VRLCEFDESDQQ
+132 VRLCEFEGDDQQ

-156 IAFRSEVIRFEL
+156 RAFRSEVIRFEL

-209 ANSRVRSAAH
+209 ANSSVRSAAH
-219 TLTSQQKIEL
+219 SLTTQQKIEL
-229 AAEVFAKLLLSGAEG
+229 VSEVFAKLLLSGAEG

-252 DRIYPTLA
+252 DRIYPTLT

-304 QRIADPTKPLML
+304 QRIVDPTKPLML

-343 GDQAIQEEAI
+343 GNRAIQEEAI

-411 DELKPLLA
+411 DELKRLLA

-443 QDELHQLALAS
+443 QDELLQLALAS

-465 RCLLKITGRDHY
+465 RCLLKITGRDHH
-477 ADLASLIIEASEVSL
+477 ADLASLIVEASEVSL
-492 EIAAE
+492 ESAAE
-497 IIIALG
+497 IIITLG

-512 SDFLLVCATLYPGHD
+512 SDFLLVCATLYPSHQEL
-527 VRERTI
+527 ERTI

-539 KKFIAKIDL
+539 KNFIAEIDL
-548 GSTEWLLDELTR
+548 LTTERLLDELTR
-560 DLACHCGKK
+560 DLACHCGKE

-582 AGALLDHYFDTAQAP
+582 VGSLLDHYFDMAQAP

-613 KSKRPDESSSVR
+613 GSKRADESSSVR
-625 TLCADHLLRQ
+625 ILSTDHLLRQ
-635 GVIELAF
+635 GVITLAF
-642 SKLIDRDDI
+642 SKLTNRDDI
-651 FHTRLYNF
+651 HHTQLYNF
-659 GWYAHSG
+659 SWHGHTG
-666 LTFQSTDYEF
+666 LNLQSIDLKF
-676 IVDLAFEMENVTLW
+676 IVDLAFEIENVTLW
-690 GFFIERH
+690 TYFIERH
-697 QYYRKS
+697 EYYRRS
-703 EERGA
+703 EERGP
-708 NTLRRHMREQAL
+708 NPLRRYMREQAL
-720 LKPEFMKLWA
+720 LKPVFMREWA
-730 RSNKV
+730 KSNKV
-735 AKEEFRWEHYERSRK
+735 TKEQYQRYRHEWLRKRSRVIG
-750 LARKI
+750 R
-755 RCRNKKDM
+755 RDKKQM
-763 AVHAANIKYIE
+763 ALYAANIKYVQ
-774 ENRALVES
+774 ENRELVES
-782 GRHWGWL
+782 GRHWGFL
-789 VHFSELLLMAPD
+789 VRFSELLLMEPD
-801 RIELECGDKNIVH
+801 RIELEFGDKAIVH
-814 NALINCLDFIA
+814 NALLNCLDFIS
-825 PNIPTLNKLAEL
+825 PHIPGLDKFAEL
-837 QCASQYL
+837 QCTSQSLY
-844 KVEVILYAAC
+844 VEIILYAAC
-854 IEIMRVNGN
+854 IEIIRVEGN
-863 LEVVESRLLSALRT
+863 LDAVDGRLLIALRT
-877 NINMGYSAISNE
+877 NINRGYGAISNE
-889 ERDLLKAEV
+889 ERDFLRAEV

-903 SNPAKAENFIR
+903 PDPVKAESFIR
-914 QYLEPQLVNK
+914 QYLEPQLAHK
-924 ACNNTELWLL
+924 KCNNTELWLL
-934 KRDDNFSHLR
+934 KRDGIFSHLR
-944 ASLSIEWLQS
+944 ASLSIEWLQN
-954 YPELNLSTLSE
+954 YPELTLSTLSE
-965 LFDIAAQYGDRT
+965 LFEIAAQYGDRT
-977 DLNEIIASR
+977 DLNEIITSR
-986 CGELMSVW
+986 CGELMSMW
-994 PSLTDNDE
+994 PSLTDNNE
-1002 IEQKRTFWLLRSF
+1002 IEQERTFWLLRAF
-1015 YFIEDTPEQYW
+1015 YFIEDTPAQYW
-1026 DWLKRDRDTVLL
+1026 GWLKRDRDTVLL

-1044 SINRSENPSWPA
+1044 SINRSEYPNWPA
-1056 LTAGKSYNILDAF
+1056 LTAGKSYEILDAF

-1081 WGSDSPQDEKAYRF
+1081 WGSDSPKDEKAYRF

-1107 GASYIKL
+1107 GASYIQL
-1114 LLADP
+1114 LLADS
-1119 RFSDFHMDLQSIYAT
+1119 RFFDFYMDLQSIYAT

-1171 LYELQRYQQD
+1171 LYELHRYQQD

-1188 SAERFYEKDERLDE
+1188 SVERFYEKGERLDE

-1209 AERIKLRLEPQS
+1209 AERIKLRLEPKN

-1228 QLKDRNRSDFTVTKM
+1228 QLKERNRSDFTVTKM

-1270 LYERYSIHPDA
+1270 LYDRYSIHPDA

-1291 FGADEV
+1291 FGANEE
-1297 VAGRKSHGIESA
+1297 VAGRKKHGIESA
-1309 EILKSDIEEKLPAEL
+1309 EMLKIYIEEKLPAEL

-1334 VSRS
+1334 VSRT